1 MSIFLI
7 ILKRYGLLH
16 NKSKRKYVLQAIAGI
31 YDCGVYKN
39 LLVAYNRQSIHIEA
53 VRSNREDFKFS
64 MCLSMLKYVWSG
76 SIMLFG
82 NVKKRIVASALT
94 LALAF
99 SAIVLPAQSVFAT
112 DAVND
117 ADFTLTYRPRDSWGS
132 LLADIWMR
140 WATNSNSMVDSVIS
154 ENEMYHFNPS
164 AGNGLYGQGNG
175 ESGHGEFVGGE
186 DDNSKQLTNYLKGLY
201 NYQYVDTYVMTGD
214 QSIKYH
220 DESDGIKQGNIRSGM
235 AGSMAGTAS
244 MSANIAKASSGII
257 KTLSS
262 AVININ
268 VPSIVGIAAN
278 GSLSNEKPKTPD
290 QKNFSDTMNEQV
302 QKVDKDNPAKAWL
315 DSIVEYG
322 LNSFGLT
329 GQNVSLVRNATLTF
343 IIAALTMSLVFALR
357 NSKKS
362 KDFSKPRTWVIRL
375 ITILLTPILAVTLT
389 AAMTE
394 IVNKAQNTLE
404 NSFKASSSNLI
415 VDTWSW
421 ASQSNFK
428 LPQGVTLG
436 TGRDDWKQFDPNKST
451 IIKVLSQMYGT
462 STDPAEQ
469 LNAITSNSSGL
480 YNALSYSTFLA
491 NHQESDDSI
500 QASVNTSLLNK
511 GAQVSRSADEGTTYA
526 SWRPVF
532 FFKNP
537 NANAKQGTSTQQ
549 KETTINS
556 YGFIT
561 TTDNSNNT
569 ANPSD
574 TDNDNAQNYESD
586 KDKKELKVSK
596 NSSVFIDNTRQMDVM
611 EDWKM
616 WATQV
621 AWNNPKSYLIGAYA
635 GASQNET
642 FNKPTQYNGILS
654 NANQET
660 FDPKTGEPNQGNS
673 AIVGTGNEKKSNYRV
688 NQSNANALMIALY
701 NKYAGLT
708 PGQTFSNQS
717 TAFILSGSYANGQ
730 FDLDLASVGRSDAGT
745 YVSMAS
751 QGVNGGVTG
760 VARYS
765 IPNSGKADLEAKISH
780 LASTYMTMAIISIM
794 VIFYLFTA
802 PLFPAIWK
810 SIVGFFKALLTGDLF
825 GLADYAF
832 YYLAAGL
839 SFVFAMF
846 AISFGLYISDV
857 VYGLT
862 SITFLTT
869 EGVASAIG
877 VGQDA
882 VFGIGGAI
890 DGGIALIVNILITIA
905 LSMGAIY
912 PFIKTPYG
920 RKVSIVG
927 AVVLIPYLMCESALN
942 SIYKY
947 QSKLYPNAKG
957 RKAIDFNSQRDSL
970 FKGAQKAGGVAKGVA
985 AVGVGAAIGAGAA
998 AVVSAKH
1005 KTNQNAKNKLDNIL
1019 AGGATQHDDNG
1030 VNGVTTDGK
1039 ASDTDNTNIL
1049 GGVGG
1054 NGRAASSRKPSKTA
1068 LSKVE
1073 TDGKADTTDWAQK
1086 ALDTLDSTGIKKG
1099 KNRYQKLKGQILNA
1113 DLDAQKK
1120 FASITDKESARNAAI
1135 MLAGGADVNK
1145 LISSVSADG
1154 KAIFTKSAAKQAG
1167 ASITERPN
1175 GQTVATLPNG
1185 KKIMVDPKT
1194 EVKATV
1200 DTDKVA
1206 SKVATSIKSN
1216 PAKIDRKSIKQLSN
1230 LSNTEKVRMLQ
1241 QQAKMLDKI
1250 KRTSEKAGETQE
1262 RIAEKQTKAINEL
1275 AKAAKRLNDK
1285 RARQE
1290 KVKRVRKAYSQK
1302 AKNAVM
1308 KFDPRAVKDLA
1319 SELLQEVK
1327 KIR

>member
-1 MSIFLI
+1 
-7 ILKRYGLLH
+7 
-16 NKSKRKYVLQAIAGI
+16 
-31 YDCGVYKN
+31 
-39 LLVAYNRQSIHIEA
+39 
-53 VRSNREDFKFS
+53 
-64 MCLSMLKYVWSG
+64 
-76 SIMLFG
+76 MLFG
-82 NVKKRIVASALT
+82 NIKKRIITSVLT
-94 LALAF
+94 LVLAF

-214 QSIKYH
+214 QSTKYH

-235 AGSMAGTAS
+235 AGSMAGMAS

-262 AVININ
+262 AVVNIN

-343 IIAALTMSLVFALR
+343 IIAALTMSLVFALH

-451 IIKVLSQMYGT
+451 IVKVLSQMYGT

-549 KETTINS
+549 TQTKTNS
-556 YGFIT
+556 DGS
-561 TTDNSNNT
+561 TTDDSNNT
-569 ANPSD
+569 VKPSD
-574 TDNDNAQNYESD
+574 AYDSYKLDTKSND
-586 KDKKELKVSK
+586 DKKELKVSK

-673 AIVGTGNEKKSNYRV
+673 AIVGSGNEKKSNYRV

-765 IPNSGKADLEAKISH
+765 IPNAGKADLEAKISH
-780 LASTYMTMAIISIM
+780 LASTYMIMAIISIT

-810 SIVGFFKALLTGDLF
+810 SIVGFFRALLTGDLF

-882 VFGIGGAI
+882 AFGIGGAI

-957 RKAIDFNSQRDSL
+957 RKAIDFNSQRDALS
-970 FKGAQKAGGVAKGVA
+970 KGAGKAGGVVKGVA
-985 AVGVGAAIGAGAA
+985 AFGVGAAVGAGAA

-1005 KTNQNAKNKLDNIL
+1005 RVNQNVKNKLDNIL
-1019 AGGATQHDDNG
+1019 AGNATQHDDNG

-1039 ASDTDNTNIL
+1039 ASDTDSTNVL
-1049 GGVGG
+1049 GGIDG
-1054 NGRAASSRKPSKTA
+1054 NGGAASSRKPSKTD

-1086 ALDTLDSTGIKKG
+1086 ALETLDSTGIKKG
-1099 KNRYQKLKGQILNA
+1099 KNRYQKLKGQLLNA

-1135 MLAGGADVNK
+1135 MLASGADVNK

-1175 GQTVATLPNG
+1175 GQTVGALPNG
-1185 KKIMVDPKT
+1185 KKIMIDPKT

-1206 SKVATSIKSN
+1206 SKVTTSIKSN
-1216 PAKIDRKSIKQLSN
+1216 PVKVDRESVKQLSN
-1230 LSNTEKVRMLQ
+1230 LSNTEKVRMLK
-1241 QQAKMLDKI
+1241 QQAKTLDKI
-1250 KRTSEKAGETQE
+1250 RRNSEKAGETQE

-1275 AKAAKRLNDK
+1275 TKAAKRLNDK
-1285 RARQE
+1285 RATQAE
-1290 KVKRVRKAYSQK
+1290 VKRVRKAYSQK

-1308 KFDPRAVKDLA
+1308 RSNPRAVKDLA

>member
-1 MSIFLI
+1 
-7 ILKRYGLLH
+7 
-16 NKSKRKYVLQAIAGI
+16 
-31 YDCGVYKN
+31 
-39 LLVAYNRQSIHIEA
+39 
-53 VRSNREDFKFS
+53 
-64 MCLSMLKYVWSG
+64 
-76 SIMLFG
+76 MLFG
-82 NVKKRIVASALT
+82 NVKKRIVASVLT
-94 LALAF
+94 LVLAF

-214 QSIKYH
+214 QSTKYH

-235 AGSMAGTAS
+235 AGSMAGMAS

-262 AVININ
+262 AVVNIN

-278 GSLSNEKPKTPD
+278 GSLSNEKSKTPD
-290 QKNFSDTMNEQV
+290 QKNLSDTMNEQV
-302 QKVDKDNPAKAWL
+302 QKIDKDNPAKAWL

-343 IIAALTMSLVFALR
+343 IIAALTLSLVFALR

-375 ITILLTPILAVTLT
+375 ITIMLTPILAVTLT
-389 AAMTE
+389 AAMTDM
-394 IVNKAQNTLE
+394 VNRAQTTLE

-451 IIKVLSQMYGT
+451 IVKVLSQMYGT

-480 YNALSYSTFLA
+480 YNALSYATFLA

-511 GAQVSRSADEGTTYA
+511 DAQVSRSADEGTTYS

-537 NANAKQGTSTQQ
+537 NANAKQGTPAPSL
-549 KETTINS
+549 
-556 YGFIT
+556 T
-561 TTDNSNNT
+561 TTQTDGQ
-569 ANPSD
+569 PSD
-574 TDNDNAQNYESD
+574 NNNATDPSDIDNPVVDIERD

-730 FDLDLASVGRSDAGT
+730 FDLDLASIGRSDAGT

-765 IPNSGKADLEAKISH
+765 IPNAGKEDLEAKISH
-780 LASTYMTMAIISIM
+780 LASTYIIMAIISIT

-882 VFGIGGAI
+882 AFGIGGAI

-957 RKAIDFNSQRDSL
+957 RKAIDFNSQRDALS
-970 FKGAQKAGGVAKGVA
+970 KGAGKAGGVVKGVA
-985 AVGVGAAIGAGAA
+985 AFGVGAAVGAGAA

-1005 KTNQNAKNKLDNIL
+1005 RVNQNAKNKLDNIL
-1019 AGGATQHDDNG
+1019 AGNATQHDDNG

-1039 ASDTDNTNIL
+1039 ASDTDSTNVL
-1049 GGVGG
+1049 GGIDG
-1054 NGRAASSRKPSKTA
+1054 NGGVASSRKPSKTD

-1073 TDGKADTTDWAQK
+1073 TDGKADATDWAQK
-1086 ALDTLDSTGIKKG
+1086 ALETLDSTGIKKG
-1099 KNRYQKLKGQILNA
+1099 KNRYKKLKGQILNA

-1135 MLAGGADVNK
+1135 MLASGADVNK

-1175 GQTVATLPNG
+1175 GQTVGALPNG
-1185 KKIMVDPKT
+1185 KKIMIDPKT

-1206 SKVATSIKSN
+1206 SKIATSVKYIPVKVDK
-1216 PAKIDRKSIKQLSN
+1216 ASIQQLSN
-1230 LSNTEKVRMLQ
+1230 LSNTKKVNIAKKQIDMLEKIR
-1241 QQAKMLDKI
+1241 
-1250 KRTSEKAGETQE
+1250 RTSEKAGETQG

-1275 AKAAKRLNDK
+1275 TKAAKRLNDK
-1285 RARQE
+1285 RAIQAE
-1290 KVKRVRKAYSQK
+1290 VKRVRKAYSQK

-1308 KFDPRAVKDLA
+1308 RSDPKAVKDLA
-1319 SELLQEVK
+1319 SELLREVK
-1327 KIR
+1327 KIK

>member
-1 MSIFLI
+1 
-7 ILKRYGLLH
+7 
-16 NKSKRKYVLQAIAGI
+16 
-31 YDCGVYKN
+31 
-39 LLVAYNRQSIHIEA
+39 
-53 VRSNREDFKFS
+53 
-64 MCLSMLKYVWSG
+64 
-76 SIMLFG
+76 MLFG
-82 NVKKRIVASALT
+82 NVKKRIVASVLT
-94 LALAF
+94 LVLAF

-214 QSIKYH
+214 QSTKYH

-235 AGSMAGTAS
+235 AGSMAGMAS

-262 AVININ
+262 AVVNIN

-278 GSLSNEKPKTPD
+278 GSLSNEKSKTPD
-290 QKNFSDTMNEQV
+290 QKNLSDTMNEQV
-302 QKVDKDNPAKAWL
+302 QKIDKDNPAKAWL

-343 IIAALTMSLVFALR
+343 IIAALTLSLVFALR

-375 ITILLTPILAVTLT
+375 ITIMLTPILAVTLT
-389 AAMTE
+389 AAMTDM
-394 IVNKAQNTLE
+394 VNRAQTTLE

-451 IIKVLSQMYGT
+451 IVKVLSQMYGT

-480 YNALSYSTFLA
+480 YNALSYATFLA

-511 GAQVSRSADEGTTYA
+511 DAQVSRSADEGTTYS

-537 NANAKQGTSTQQ
+537 NANAKQGTPAPSL
-549 KETTINS
+549 
-556 YGFIT
+556 T
-561 TTDNSNNT
+561 TTQTDGQ
-569 ANPSD
+569 PSD
-574 TDNDNAQNYESD
+574 NNNATDPSDIDNPVVDIERD

-730 FDLDLASVGRSDAGT
+730 FDLDLASIGRSDAGT

-765 IPNSGKADLEAKISH
+765 IPNAGKEDLEAKISH
-780 LASTYMTMAIISIM
+780 LASTYMIMAIISIT

-882 VFGIGGAI
+882 AFGIGGAI

-957 RKAIDFNSQRDSL
+957 RKAIDFNSQRDALS
-970 FKGAQKAGGVAKGVA
+970 KGAGKAGGVVKGVA
-985 AVGVGAAIGAGAA
+985 AFGVGAAVGTGAA

-1005 KTNQNAKNKLDNIL
+1005 RVNQNVKNKLDNIL
-1019 AGGATQHDDNG
+1019 AGNATQHDDNG

-1039 ASDTDNTNIL
+1039 ASDTDSTNVL
-1049 GGVGG
+1049 GGIDG
-1054 NGRAASSRKPSKTA
+1054 NGGVASSRKPSKTD

-1073 TDGKADTTDWAQK
+1073 TDGKADATDWAQK
-1086 ALDTLDSTGIKKG
+1086 ALETLDSTGIKKG

-1113 DLDAQKK
+1113 DLGAQKK

-1135 MLAGGADVNK
+1135 MLASGADVNK

-1175 GQTVATLPNG
+1175 GQTVGALPNG
-1185 KKIMVDPKT
+1185 KKIMIDPKT

-1206 SKVATSIKSN
+1206 SKIATSVKSS
-1216 PAKIDRKSIKQLSN
+1216 PVKVDKASIQQLSN
-1230 LSNTEKVRMLQ
+1230 LSNTKKVNIAKKQIDMLEKIR
-1241 QQAKMLDKI
+1241 
-1250 KRTSEKAGETQE
+1250 RTSEKAGETQG

-1275 AKAAKRLNDK
+1275 TKAAKRLNDK
-1285 RARQE
+1285 RARQAE
-1290 KVKRVRKAYSQK
+1290 VKRVRKAYSQK

-1308 KFDPRAVKDLA
+1308 RSDPKAIKDLA
-1319 SELLQEVK
+1319 SELLREVK
-1327 KIR
+1327 KIK

>member
-1 MSIFLI
+1 
-7 ILKRYGLLH
+7 
-16 NKSKRKYVLQAIAGI
+16 
-31 YDCGVYKN
+31 
-39 LLVAYNRQSIHIEA
+39 
-53 VRSNREDFKFS
+53 
-64 MCLSMLKYVWSG
+64 
-76 SIMLFG
+76 MLFG
-82 NVKKRIVASALT
+82 NIKKRIVASALT
-94 LALAF
+94 LVLAF

-214 QSIKYH
+214 QSTKYH

-235 AGSMAGTAS
+235 AGSMAGMAS

-262 AVININ
+262 AVVNIN

-278 GSLSNEKPKTPD
+278 GSLSNEKPTTPD
-290 QKNFSDTMNEQV
+290 QKNFSDTVNEQV

-451 IIKVLSQMYGT
+451 IVKVLSQMYGT

-537 NANAKQGTSTQQ
+537 NANAKQGTPAPSQATTQ
-549 KETTINS
+549 
-556 YGFIT
+556 
-561 TTDNSNNT
+561 TDGQPSDNNNAT
-569 ANPSD
+569 NPSD
-574 TDNDNAQNYESD
+574 INNPAVDVEGN

-673 AIVGTGNEKKSNYRV
+673 AIVGKGNEKKSNYRV

-765 IPNSGKADLEAKISH
+765 IPNAGKADLEAKISH
-780 LASTYMTMAIISIM
+780 LASTYMIMAIISIM

-882 VFGIGGAI
+882 AFGIGGAI

-957 RKAIDFNSQRDSL
+957 RKAIDFNSQRDALS
-970 FKGAQKAGGVAKGVA
+970 KGAGKAGGVVKGVA
-985 AVGVGAAIGAGAA
+985 AFGVGAAVGAGAA

-1005 KTNQNAKNKLDNIL
+1005 RVNQNAKNKLDNIL
-1019 AGGATQHDDNG
+1019 AGNATQHDDNG

-1039 ASDTDNTNIL
+1039 ASDTDSTNVL
-1049 GGVGG
+1049 GGIDG
-1054 NGRAASSRKPSKTA
+1054 NGGVASSRKPSKTD

-1086 ALDTLDSTGIKKG
+1086 ALETLDSTGIKKG
-1099 KNRYQKLKGQILNA
+1099 KNRYQKLKGQLLNA

-1120 FASITDKESARNAAI
+1120 FASITDRGSARNAAI
-1135 MLAGGADVNK
+1135 MIANGADVNK

-1154 KAIFTKSAAKQAG
+1154 KAIFTKNAAKQAH
-1167 ASITERPN
+1167 ATITERPN

-1216 PAKIDRKSIKQLSN
+1216 PVKVDRESVKQLSN
-1230 LSNTEKVRMLQ
+1230 LSNTEKARMLQ
-1241 QQAKMLDKI
+1241 QQAEVLDKI

-1275 AKAAKRLNDK
+1275 TKAAKRLNDK
-1285 RARQE
+1285 RATQAE
-1290 KVKRVRKAYSQK
+1290 VKRVRKAYSQK

-1308 KFDPRAVKDLA
+1308 RSDPRAVKDLA

>member
-1 MSIFLI
+1 
-7 ILKRYGLLH
+7 
-16 NKSKRKYVLQAIAGI
+16 
-31 YDCGVYKN
+31 
-39 LLVAYNRQSIHIEA
+39 
-53 VRSNREDFKFS
+53 
-64 MCLSMLKYVWSG
+64 
-76 SIMLFG
+76 MLFS
-82 NVKKRIVASALT
+82 NVKKRIVASVLT
-94 LALAF
+94 LVLAF

-214 QSIKYH
+214 QSTKYH

-235 AGSMAGTAS
+235 AGSMAGMAS

-262 AVININ
+262 AVVNIN

-451 IIKVLSQMYGT
+451 IVKVLSQMYGT

-537 NANAKQGTSTQQ
+537 NANAKQGTSAPQTQ
-549 KETTINS
+549 TTTNS
-556 YGFIT
+556 DGSTT

-569 ANPSD
+569 TNPSD
-574 TDNDNAQNYESD
+574 TGNNNLQNDESD

-616 WATQV
+616 WGTQV

-765 IPNSGKADLEAKISH
+765 IPNAGKEDLEAKISH
-780 LASTYMTMAIISIM
+780 LASTYMIMAIISIM

-882 VFGIGGAI
+882 AFGIGGAI

-957 RKAIDFNSQRDSL
+957 RKAIDFNAQRDALS
-970 FKGAQKAGGVAKGVA
+970 KGAQKAGGVAKGVA

-1005 KTNQNAKNKLDNIL
+1005 KVNQNAKNRLDNIL

-1039 ASDTDNTNIL
+1039 ASDTDSTNVL
-1049 GGVGG
+1049 GGIDG
-1054 NGRAASSRKPSKTA
+1054 NGGVASSRKPSKTD

-1135 MLAGGADVNK
+1135 MIANGADVNK

-1154 KAIFTKSAAKQAG
+1154 KAIFTKNAAKQAH
-1167 ASITERPN
+1167 ATITERQN
-1175 GQTVATLPNG
+1175 GQTVGTLPNG
-1185 KKIMVDPKT
+1185 KKIMIDPKT

-1206 SKVATSIKSN
+1206 SKIATSVKSS
-1216 PAKIDRKSIKQLSN
+1216 PVKVDKASIQQLSN
-1230 LSNTEKVRMLQ
+1230 LSNTKKVNIAKKQIDMLEKIR
-1241 QQAKMLDKI
+1241 
-1250 KRTSEKAGETQE
+1250 RNSEKAGETQE

-1275 AKAAKRLNDK
+1275 TKAAKRLNDK
-1285 RARQE
+1285 RATQAE
-1290 KVKRVRKAYSQK
+1290 VKRVRKAYSQK

-1308 KFDPRAVKDLA
+1308 RSDPRAVKDLA

>member
-1 MSIFLI
+1 
-7 ILKRYGLLH
+7 
-16 NKSKRKYVLQAIAGI
+16 
-31 YDCGVYKN
+31 
-39 LLVAYNRQSIHIEA
+39 
-53 VRSNREDFKFS
+53 
-64 MCLSMLKYVWSG
+64 
-76 SIMLFG
+76 MLFG
-82 NVKKRIVASALT
+82 NIKKRIVASALT
-94 LALAF
+94 LVLAF

-140 WATNSNSMVDSVIS
+140 WAANSNSMVDSVIS

-201 NYQYVDTYVMTGD
+201 NYQYVDTYVMNGD
-214 QSIKYH
+214 QSTKYH

-235 AGSMAGTAS
+235 AGSMAGMAS

-262 AVININ
+262 AVVNIN

-451 IIKVLSQMYGT
+451 IVKVLSQMYGT

-480 YNALSYSTFLA
+480 YNALSYATFLA

-537 NANAKQGTSTQQ
+537 NANAKQGTSAPPQ
-549 KETTINS
+549 
-556 YGFIT
+556 T
-561 TTDNSNNT
+561 TTQTDGQPSDNNNT
-569 ANPSD
+569 TDPSD
-574 TDNDNAQNYESD
+574 NNNSQDIEGD
-586 KDKKELKVSK
+586 KDKKELKISK

-616 WATQV
+616 WGTQV

-765 IPNSGKADLEAKISH
+765 IPNAGKADLEAKISH
-780 LASTYMTMAIISIM
+780 LASTYMIMAIISIM

-869 EGVASAIG
+869 EGVSSAIG
-877 VGQDA
+877 LGQDA
-882 VFGIGGAI
+882 AFGVGGAI
-890 DGGIALIVNILITIA
+890 DGGIALIANILITVA

-957 RKAIDFNSQRDSL
+957 RKAIDFNAQRDALSR
-970 FKGAQKAGGVAKGVA
+970 GAQKAGGVAKGVA
-985 AVGVGAAIGAGAA
+985 AVGVGAAVGAGAA

-1005 KTNQNAKNKLDNIL
+1005 RANQNTKDRLDNIL
-1019 AGGATQHDDNG
+1019 AGGATQHNENG
-1030 VNGVTTDGK
+1030 VESVATDGK
-1039 ASDTDNTNIL
+1039 ASDTDKTNAL
-1049 GGVGG
+1049 GGIDG
-1054 NGRAASSRKPSKTA
+1054 NGGAASSRKPSKTD

-1086 ALDTLDSTGIKKG
+1086 ALETLDSTGIKKG
-1099 KNRYQKLKGQILNA
+1099 KNRYQKLKGQLLNA

-1120 FASITDKESARNAAI
+1120 FASITDRESARNAAI
-1135 MLAGGADVNK
+1135 MIANGADVNK

-1154 KAIFTKSAAKQAG
+1154 KAIFTKNAAKQAH
-1167 ASITERPN
+1167 ATITERPN

-1216 PAKIDRKSIKQLSN
+1216 PVKVDRESVKQLSN
-1230 LSNTEKVRMLQ
+1230 LSNTEKARMLQ
-1241 QQAKMLDKI
+1241 QQAEVLDKI

-1275 AKAAKRLNDK
+1275 TKAAKRLNDK
-1285 RARQE
+1285 RATQAE
-1290 KVKRVRKAYSQK
+1290 VKRVRKAYSQK

-1308 KFDPRAVKDLA
+1308 RSDPRAVKDLA

>member
-1 MSIFLI
+1 M
-7 ILKRYGLLH
+7 
-16 NKSKRKYVLQAIAGI
+16 
-31 YDCGVYKN
+31 
-39 LLVAYNRQSIHIEA
+39 
-53 VRSNREDFKFS
+53 
-64 MCLSMLKYVWSG
+64 
-76 SIMLFG
+76 FG
-82 NVKKRIVASALT
+82 NVKKRIVASVLT
-94 LALAF
+94 LVLAF

-214 QSIKYH
+214 QSTKYH

-235 AGSMAGTAS
+235 AGSMAGMAS

-262 AVININ
+262 AVVNIN

-451 IIKVLSQMYGT
+451 IVKVLSQMYGT

-537 NANAKQGTSTQQ
+537 NANAKQGTSAPSQATTQ
-549 KETTINS
+549 
-556 YGFIT
+556 
-561 TTDNSNNT
+561 TDGQPSDNNNAT
-569 ANPSD
+569 NPSD
-574 TDNDNAQNYESD
+574 INNPAVDVEGN
-586 KDKKELKVSK
+586 KDKKELKISK

-780 LASTYMTMAIISIM
+780 LASTYMIMAIISIM

-810 SIVGFFKALLTGDLF
+810 SIVGFFKALLTGNLF

-882 VFGIGGAI
+882 AFGIGGAI

-957 RKAIDFNSQRDSL
+957 RKAIDFNAQRDALS
-970 FKGAQKAGGVAKGVA
+970 KGAQKAGGVAKGVA

-1005 KTNQNAKNKLDNIL
+1005 KANQNAKNRLDNIL

-1039 ASDTDNTNIL
+1039 ASDTDSTNVL
-1049 GGVGG
+1049 GGIDG
-1054 NGRAASSRKPSKTA
+1054 NGGAASSRKPSKTD

-1099 KNRYQKLKGQILNA
+1099 KNRYQKLKGQLLNA

-1135 MLAGGADVNK
+1135 MLASGADVNK

-1154 KAIFTKSAAKQAG
+1154 KAIFTKNAAKQAH
-1167 ASITERPN
+1167 ATITERPN
-1175 GQTVATLPNG
+1175 GQTVGTLPNG
-1185 KKIMVDPKT
+1185 KKIMIDPKT
-1194 EVKATV
+1194 EVKVTV

-1206 SKVATSIKSN
+1206 SKIATSVKSS
-1216 PAKIDRKSIKQLSN
+1216 PVKVDKASIQQLSN
-1230 LSNTEKVRMLQ
+1230 LSNTEKARMLQ
-1241 QQAKMLDKI
+1241 QQAETLDKI
-1250 KRTSEKAGETQE
+1250 RRNSEKAGETQE

-1275 AKAAKRLNDK
+1275 TKAAKRLNDK
-1285 RARQE
+1285 RVTQAE
-1290 KVKRVRKAYSQK
+1290 VKRVRKAYSQK

-1308 KFDPRAVKDLA
+1308 RSDPRAVKDLA

>member
-1 MSIFLI
+1 
-7 ILKRYGLLH
+7 
-16 NKSKRKYVLQAIAGI
+16 
-31 YDCGVYKN
+31 
-39 LLVAYNRQSIHIEA
+39 
-53 VRSNREDFKFS
+53 
-64 MCLSMLKYVWSG
+64 
-76 SIMLFG
+76 MLFG
-82 NVKKRIVASALT
+82 NVKKRIVASVLT
-94 LALAF
+94 LVLAF

-214 QSIKYH
+214 QSTKYH
-220 DESDGIKQGNIRSGM
+220 DESDGIKQGNIRNGM
-235 AGSMAGTAS
+235 AGSMAGMAS

-257 KTLSS
+257 KMLSS
-262 AVININ
+262 AVVNIN

-278 GSLSNEKPKTPD
+278 GSLSNEKSKTPD
-290 QKNFSDTMNEQV
+290 QKNLSDTMNEQV
-302 QKVDKDNPAKAWL
+302 QKIDKDNPAKAWL

-343 IIAALTMSLVFALR
+343 IIAALTLSLVFALR

-375 ITILLTPILAVTLT
+375 ITIMLTPILAVTLT

-451 IIKVLSQMYGT
+451 IVKVLSQMYGT

-537 NANAKQGTSTQQ
+537 NANAKQGTSAPQTQ
-549 KETTINS
+549 
-556 YGFIT
+556 T
-561 TTDNSNNT
+561 TTNSDGSTTDDSNNT
-569 ANPSD
+569 VKPSD
-574 TDNDNAQNYESD
+574 VYDSD
-586 KDKKELKVSK
+586 KLDAESNNDKKELKVSK

-730 FDLDLASVGRSDAGT
+730 FDLDLASIGRSDAGT

-765 IPNSGKADLEAKISH
+765 IPNAGKEDLEAKISH
-780 LASTYMTMAIISIM
+780 LASTYMIMAIISIT

-882 VFGIGGAI
+882 AFGIGGAI

-957 RKAIDFNSQRDSL
+957 RKAIDFNSQRDALS
-970 FKGAQKAGGVAKGVA
+970 KGAGKAGGVVKGVA
-985 AVGVGAAIGAGAA
+985 AFGVGAAVGAGAA

-1005 KTNQNAKNKLDNIL
+1005 RVNQNAKNKLDNIL
-1019 AGGATQHDDNG
+1019 AGNATQHDDNG

-1039 ASDTDNTNIL
+1039 ASNTDSTNVL
-1049 GGVGG
+1049 GGIDG
-1054 NGRAASSRKPSKTA
+1054 NGGVASSRKPSKTD

-1073 TDGKADTTDWAQK
+1073 TDGKADATDWAQK
-1086 ALDTLDSTGIKKG
+1086 ALETLDSTGIKKG

-1135 MLAGGADVNK
+1135 MLASGADVNK

-1175 GQTVATLPNG
+1175 GQTVGALPNG
-1185 KKIMVDPKT
+1185 KKIMIDPKT

-1206 SKVATSIKSN
+1206 SKIATSVKSS
-1216 PAKIDRKSIKQLSN
+1216 PVKVDKASIQQLSN
-1230 LSNTEKVRMLQ
+1230 LSNTKKVNIAKKQIDMLEKIR
-1241 QQAKMLDKI
+1241 
-1250 KRTSEKAGETQE
+1250 RTSEKAGETQE

-1275 AKAAKRLNDK
+1275 TKAAKRLNDK
-1285 RARQE
+1285 RATQAE
-1290 KVKRVRKAYSQK
+1290 VKRVRKAYSQK

-1308 KFDPRAVKDLA
+1308 RSDPRAVKDLA

>member
-1 MSIFLI
+1 
-7 ILKRYGLLH
+7 
-16 NKSKRKYVLQAIAGI
+16 
-31 YDCGVYKN
+31 
-39 LLVAYNRQSIHIEA
+39 
-53 VRSNREDFKFS
+53 
-64 MCLSMLKYVWSG
+64 
-76 SIMLFG
+76 MLFG
-82 NVKKRIVASALT
+82 NIKKRIVASALT
-94 LALAF
+94 LVLAF

-214 QSIKYH
+214 QSTKYH

-235 AGSMAGTAS
+235 AGSMAGMAS

-262 AVININ
+262 AVVNIN

-451 IIKVLSQMYGT
+451 IVKVLSQMYGT

-491 NHQESDDSI
+491 NHQESDDSV

-537 NANAKQGTSTQQ
+537 NANAKQGTSAPQTQ
-549 KETTINS
+549 
-556 YGFIT
+556 T
-561 TTDNSNNT
+561 TTNSDGSTTDDSNNT
-569 ANPSD
+569 VKPSD
-574 TDNDNAQNYESD
+574 AYDSD
-586 KDKKELKVSK
+586 KLDAESNNDKKELKVSK

-730 FDLDLASVGRSDAGT
+730 FDLDLANVGRSDAGT

-780 LASTYMTMAIISIM
+780 LASTYMIMAIISIM

-862 SITFLTT
+862 SITVLTT
-869 EGVASAIG
+869 EGVSSAIG
-877 VGQDA
+877 LGQDA
-882 VFGIGGAI
+882 AFGVGGAI
-890 DGGIALIVNILITIA
+890 DGGIALIANILITIA

-957 RKAIDFNSQRDSL
+957 RKAIDFNAQRDALS
-970 FKGAQKAGGVAKGVA
+970 KGAQKAGGVAKGVA

-1005 KTNQNAKNKLDNIL
+1005 KANQNAKNRLDNIL

-1039 ASDTDNTNIL
+1039 ASDTDSTNVL
-1049 GGVGG
+1049 GGIDG
-1054 NGRAASSRKPSKTA
+1054 NGGAASSRKPSKTD

-1086 ALDTLDSTGIKKG
+1086 ALETLDSTGIKKG
-1099 KNRYQKLKGQILNA
+1099 KNRYQKLKGQLLNA

-1120 FASITDKESARNAAI
+1120 FASITDRESARNAAI
-1135 MLAGGADVNK
+1135 MIANGADVNK

-1154 KAIFTKSAAKQAG
+1154 KAIFTKNAAKQAH
-1167 ASITERPN
+1167 ATITERPN

-1216 PAKIDRKSIKQLSN
+1216 PVKVDRESVKQLSN
-1230 LSNTEKVRMLQ
+1230 LSNTEKARMLQ
-1241 QQAKMLDKI
+1241 QQAKVLDKI

-1285 RARQE
+1285 RATQAE
-1290 KVKRVRKAYSQK
+1290 VKRVRKAYSQK

-1308 KFDPRAVKDLA
+1308 RSDPRAVKDLA

>member
-1 MSIFLI
+1 
-7 ILKRYGLLH
+7 
-16 NKSKRKYVLQAIAGI
+16 
-31 YDCGVYKN
+31 
-39 LLVAYNRQSIHIEA
+39 
-53 VRSNREDFKFS
+53 
-64 MCLSMLKYVWSG
+64 
-76 SIMLFG
+76 MLFG
-82 NVKKRIVASALT
+82 NIKKRIVASVLT
-94 LALAF
+94 LVLAF

-214 QSIKYH
+214 QSTKYH

-235 AGSMAGTAS
+235 AGSMAGMAS

-262 AVININ
+262 AVVNLN
-268 VPSIVGIAAN
+268 VPSIVGFTTN
-278 GSLSNEKPKTPD
+278 GALSNTQSTTPD
-290 QKNFSDTMNEQV
+290 QKNFSDTV
-302 QKVDKDNPAKAWL
+302 QENVQNGDKTNPAKAWL
-315 DSIVEYG
+315 NSIVEYG

-329 GQNVSLVRNATLTF
+329 GQNVSFVRNVTVTF
-343 IIAALTMSLVFALR
+343 ILAALTGSLIFALY
-357 NSKKS
+357 NSRKS

-375 ITILLTPILAVTLT
+375 ITIMITPIFAVTLT
-389 AAMTE
+389 SAM
-394 IVNKAQNTLE
+394 IDVVNYAQETLE

-421 ASQSNFK
+421 ASQSNFR

-436 TGRDDWKQFDPNKST
+436 TGRDDWQKFDPNKST
-451 IIKVLSQMYGT
+451 IVKVLSQIYGT
-462 STDPAEQ
+462 TTDPAEQ

-480 YNALSYSTFLA
+480 YNALSYATFLA

-511 GAQVSRSADEGTTYA
+511 GAQVSRSADEGTTYS

-537 NANAKQGTSTQQ
+537 NANAKQGTPAPSL
-549 KETTINS
+549 
-556 YGFIT
+556 T
-561 TTDNSNNT
+561 TTQTDGQ
-569 ANPSD
+569 PSD
-574 TDNDNAQNYESD
+574 NNNATDPSDIDNPVVDIERD

-717 TAFILSGSYANGQ
+717 TAFILSGSYADGQ
-730 FDLDLASVGRSDAGT
+730 FDLDLASIGRSDAGT

-765 IPNSGKADLEAKISH
+765 IPNAGKEDLEAKISH
-780 LASTYMTMAIISIM
+780 LASTYMIMAIISIT

-882 VFGIGGAI
+882 AFGIGGAI

-957 RKAIDFNSQRDSL
+957 RKAIDFNSQRDALS
-970 FKGAQKAGGVAKGVA
+970 KGAGKAGGVVKGVA
-985 AVGVGAAIGAGAA
+985 AFGVGAAVGAGAA

-1005 KTNQNAKNKLDNIL
+1005 RVNQNAKNKLDNIL
-1019 AGGATQHDDNG
+1019 AGNATQHDDNG
-1030 VNGVTTDGK
+1030 INGVTTDGK
-1039 ASDTDNTNIL
+1039 ASDTDNTNVL
-1049 GGVGG
+1049 GGIDNNSGV
-1054 NGRAASSRKPSKTA
+1054 AASRKPSKTD

-1086 ALDTLDSTGIKKG
+1086 ALETLDSTGIKKG
-1099 KNRYQKLKGQILNA
+1099 KNRYQKLKGQLLNA

-1120 FASITDKESARNAAI
+1120 FASITDRESARNAAI
-1135 MLAGGADVNK
+1135 MIANGADVNK

-1154 KAIFTKSAAKQAG
+1154 KAIFTKNAAKQAH
-1167 ASITERPN
+1167 ATITERPN

-1206 SKVATSIKSN
+1206 SKVATSVKSS
-1216 PAKIDRKSIKQLSN
+1216 PVKVDKASIQQLSN
-1230 LSNTEKVRMLQ
+1230 LSNTKKVDIAKKQIDMLEKIR
-1241 QQAKMLDKI
+1241 
-1250 KRTSEKAGETQE
+1250 RTSEKAGETQE
-1262 RIAEKQTKAINEL
+1262 HIAEKQTKAINEL

-1290 KVKRVRKAYSQK
+1290 EVKRVRKAYRQK

-1308 KFDPRAVKDLA
+1308 RSDPRAVKDLA

>member
-1 MSIFLI
+1 MIDVVN
-7 ILKRYGLLH
+7 Y
-16 NKSKRKYVLQAIAGI
+16 
-31 YDCGVYKN
+31 
-39 LLVAYNRQSIHIEA
+39 
-53 VRSNREDFKFS
+53 
-64 MCLSMLKYVWSG
+64 
-76 SIMLFG
+76 
-82 NVKKRIVASALT
+82 
-94 LALAF
+94 
-99 SAIVLPAQSVFAT
+99 AQ
-112 DAVND
+112 
-117 ADFTLTYRPRDSWGS
+117 
-132 LLADIWMR
+132 
-140 WATNSNSMVDSVIS
+140 
-154 ENEMYHFNPS
+154 E
-164 AGNGLYGQGNG
+164 
-175 ESGHGEFVGGE
+175 
-186 DDNSKQLTNYLKGLY
+186 
-201 NYQYVDTYVMTGD
+201 
-214 QSIKYH
+214 
-220 DESDGIKQGNIRSGM
+220 
-235 AGSMAGTAS
+235 
-244 MSANIAKASSGII
+244 
-257 KTLSS
+257 
-262 AVININ
+262 
-268 VPSIVGIAAN
+268 
-278 GSLSNEKPKTPD
+278 
-290 QKNFSDTMNEQV
+290 
-302 QKVDKDNPAKAWL
+302 
-315 DSIVEYG
+315 
-322 LNSFGLT
+322 
-329 GQNVSLVRNATLTF
+329 
-343 IIAALTMSLVFALR
+343 
-357 NSKKS
+357 
-362 KDFSKPRTWVIRL
+362 
-375 ITILLTPILAVTLT
+375 
-389 AAMTE
+389 
-394 IVNKAQNTLE
+394 TLE

-421 ASQSNFK
+421 ASQSNFR

-436 TGRDDWKQFDPNKST
+436 TGRDDWQKFDPNKST
-451 IIKVLSQMYGT
+451 IVKVLSQTYGT
-462 STDPAEQ
+462 TTDPAEQ

-480 YNALSYSTFLA
+480 YNALSYATFLA

-511 GAQVSRSADEGTTYA
+511 GAQVSRSADEGTTYS

-537 NANAKQGTSTQQ
+537 NANAKQGTSAPQTQ
-549 KETTINS
+549 TTTNS
-556 YGFIT
+556 DGST

-569 ANPSD
+569 TDPSD
-574 TDNDNAQNYESD
+574 TGNNNAQNDESD

-616 WATQV
+616 WGTQV

-673 AIVGTGNEKKSNYRV
+673 AIVGSGNEKKSNYRV

-730 FDLDLASVGRSDAGT
+730 FDLDLASIGRSDAGT

-765 IPNSGKADLEAKISH
+765 IPNAGKADLEAKISH
-780 LASTYMTMAIISIM
+780 LASTYMIMAIISIM

-869 EGVASAIG
+869 EGVSSAIG
-877 VGQDA
+877 LGQDA
-882 VFGIGGAI
+882 AFGVGGAI
-890 DGGIALIVNILITIA
+890 DGGIALIANILITIA

-957 RKAIDFNSQRDSL
+957 RKAIDFNAQRDALS
-970 FKGAQKAGGVAKGVA
+970 KGAQKAGGVAKGVA

-1005 KTNQNAKNKLDNIL
+1005 KANENAKNRLDNIL

-1039 ASDTDNTNIL
+1039 ASDTDSKNVL
-1049 GGVGG
+1049 GGIDG
-1054 NGRAASSRKPSKTA
+1054 NGGAASSRKPSKTD

-1086 ALDTLDSTGIKKG
+1086 ALETLDSTGIKKG
-1099 KNRYQKLKGQILNA
+1099 KNRYQKLKGQLLNA

-1135 MLAGGADVNK
+1135 MLASGADVNK
-1145 LISSVSADG
+1145 LISSVSPDG
-1154 KAIFTKSAAKQAG
+1154 KAIFTKNAAKQAG

-1175 GQTVATLPNG
+1175 GQTVGALPNG
-1185 KKIMVDPKT
+1185 KKIMIDPKT

-1216 PAKIDRKSIKQLSN
+1216 PVKVDRESVKQLSN
-1230 LSNTEKVRMLQ
+1230 LSNTEKARMLQ
-1241 QQAKMLDKI
+1241 QQAEVLDKI

-1275 AKAAKRLNDK
+1275 TKAAKRLNDK
-1285 RARQE
+1285 RATQAE
-1290 KVKRVRKAYSQK
+1290 VKRVRKAYSQK

-1308 KFDPRAVKDLA
+1308 RSDPRAVKDLA

>member
-1 MSIFLI
+1 
-7 ILKRYGLLH
+7 
-16 NKSKRKYVLQAIAGI
+16 
-31 YDCGVYKN
+31 
-39 LLVAYNRQSIHIEA
+39 
-53 VRSNREDFKFS
+53 
-64 MCLSMLKYVWSG
+64 
-76 SIMLFG
+76 MLFG
-82 NVKKRIVASALT
+82 NVKKRIVASVLT
-94 LALAF
+94 LVLAF

-214 QSIKYH
+214 QSTKYH

-235 AGSMAGTAS
+235 AGSMAGMAS

-257 KTLSS
+257 KTLGS
-262 AVININ
+262 AVVNIN

-278 GSLSNEKPKTPD
+278 GSLSNEKSKTPD
-290 QKNFSDTMNEQV
+290 QKNLSDTMNEQV
-302 QKVDKDNPAKAWL
+302 QKIDKDNPAKAWL

-343 IIAALTMSLVFALR
+343 IIAALTLSLVFALR

-375 ITILLTPILAVTLT
+375 ITIMLTPILAVTLT
-389 AAMTE
+389 AAMTDM
-394 IVNKAQNTLE
+394 VNRAQTTLE

-451 IIKVLSQMYGT
+451 IVKVLSQMYGT

-480 YNALSYSTFLA
+480 YNALSYATFLA

-511 GAQVSRSADEGTTYA
+511 DAQVSRSADEGTTYS

-537 NANAKQGTSTQQ
+537 NANAKQGTPAPSL
-549 KETTINS
+549 
-556 YGFIT
+556 T
-561 TTDNSNNT
+561 TTQTDGQ
-569 ANPSD
+569 PSD
-574 TDNDNAQNYESD
+574 NNNATDPSDIDNPVVDIERD

-730 FDLDLASVGRSDAGT
+730 FDLDLASIGRSDAGT

-765 IPNSGKADLEAKISH
+765 IPNAGKEDLEAKISH
-780 LASTYMTMAIISIM
+780 LASTYMIMAIISIT

-882 VFGIGGAI
+882 AFGIGGAI

-957 RKAIDFNSQRDSL
+957 RKAIDFNSQRDALS
-970 FKGAQKAGGVAKGVA
+970 KGAGKAGGVVKGVA
-985 AVGVGAAIGAGAA
+985 AFGVGAAVGAGAA

-1005 KTNQNAKNKLDNIL
+1005 RVNQNAKNKLDNIL
-1019 AGGATQHDDNG
+1019 AGNATQHDDNG

-1039 ASDTDNTNIL
+1039 ASDTDSTNVL
-1049 GGVGG
+1049 GGIDG
-1054 NGRAASSRKPSKTA
+1054 NGGVASSRKPSKTD

-1073 TDGKADTTDWAQK
+1073 TDGKADATDWAQK
-1086 ALDTLDSTGIKKG
+1086 ALETLDSTGIKKG

-1135 MLAGGADVNK
+1135 MLASGADVNK

-1175 GQTVATLPNG
+1175 GQTVGALPNG
-1185 KKIMVDPKT
+1185 KKIMIGPKT

-1206 SKVATSIKSN
+1206 SKIATSVKSS
-1216 PAKIDRKSIKQLSN
+1216 PVKVDKASIQQLSN
-1230 LSNTEKVRMLQ
+1230 LSNTKKVNIAKKQIDMLEKIR
-1241 QQAKMLDKI
+1241 
-1250 KRTSEKAGETQE
+1250 RTSEKAGETQG

-1275 AKAAKRLNDK
+1275 TKAAKRLNDK
-1285 RARQE
+1285 RATQAE
-1290 KVKRVRKAYSQK
+1290 VKRVRKAYSQK

-1308 KFDPRAVKDLA
+1308 RSDPKAVKDLA
-1319 SELLQEVK
+1319 SELLREVK
-1327 KIR
+1327 KIK

>member
-1 MSIFLI
+1 
-7 ILKRYGLLH
+7 
-16 NKSKRKYVLQAIAGI
+16 
-31 YDCGVYKN
+31 
-39 LLVAYNRQSIHIEA
+39 
-53 VRSNREDFKFS
+53 
-64 MCLSMLKYVWSG
+64 
-76 SIMLFG
+76 MLFG
-82 NVKKRIVASALT
+82 NVKKRIVASVLT
-94 LALAF
+94 LVLAF

-214 QSIKYH
+214 QSTKYH

-235 AGSMAGTAS
+235 AGSMAGMAS

-262 AVININ
+262 AVVNIN

-278 GSLSNEKPKTPD
+278 GSLSNEKSKTPD
-290 QKNFSDTMNEQV
+290 QKNLSDTMNEQV
-302 QKVDKDNPAKAWL
+302 QKIDKDNPAKAWL

-343 IIAALTMSLVFALR
+343 IIAALTLSLVFALR

-375 ITILLTPILAVTLT
+375 ITIMLTPILAVTLT
-389 AAMTE
+389 AAMTDM
-394 IVNKAQNTLE
+394 VNRAQTTLE

-451 IIKVLSQMYGT
+451 IVKVLSQMYGT

-480 YNALSYSTFLA
+480 YNALSYATFLA

-537 NANAKQGTSTQQ
+537 NANAKQGTSAPQTQ
-549 KETTINS
+549 
-556 YGFIT
+556 T
-561 TTDNSNNT
+561 TTNSDGSTTDDNNNT
-569 ANPSD
+569 VKPSD
-574 TDNDNAQNYESD
+574 TYDSD
-586 KDKKELKVSK
+586 KLDAESNNDKKELKVSK

-730 FDLDLASVGRSDAGT
+730 FDLDLASIGRSDAGT

-765 IPNSGKADLEAKISH
+765 IPNAGKADLEAKISH
-780 LASTYMTMAIISIM
+780 LASTYMIMAIISIM

-869 EGVASAIG
+869 EGVSSAIG
-877 VGQDA
+877 LGQDA
-882 VFGIGGAI
+882 AFGVGGAI
-890 DGGIALIVNILITIA
+890 DGGIALIANILITIA

-957 RKAIDFNSQRDSL
+957 RKAIDFNAQRDALS
-970 FKGAQKAGGVAKGVA
+970 KGAQKAGGVAKGVA

-1005 KTNQNAKNKLDNIL
+1005 KANQNAKNRLDNIL

-1039 ASDTDNTNIL
+1039 ASDTDSTNVL
-1049 GGVGG
+1049 GGIDG
-1054 NGRAASSRKPSKTA
+1054 NGGAASSRKPSKTD

-1086 ALDTLDSTGIKKG
+1086 ALETLDSTGIKKG
-1099 KNRYQKLKGQILNA
+1099 KNRYQKLKGQLLNA

-1120 FASITDKESARNAAI
+1120 FASITDRESARNAAI
-1135 MLAGGADVNK
+1135 MIANGADVNK

-1154 KAIFTKSAAKQAG
+1154 KAIFTKNAAKQAH
-1167 ASITERPN
+1167 ATITERPN

-1216 PAKIDRKSIKQLSN
+1216 PVKVDRESVKQLSN
-1230 LSNTEKVRMLQ
+1230 LSNTEKARMLQ
-1241 QQAKMLDKI
+1241 QQAEVLDKI

-1275 AKAAKRLNDK
+1275 TKAAKRLNDK
-1285 RARQE
+1285 RATQAE
-1290 KVKRVRKAYSQK
+1290 VKRVRKAYSQK

-1308 KFDPRAVKDLA
+1308 RSDPRAVKDLA

>member
-1 MSIFLI
+1 
-7 ILKRYGLLH
+7 
-16 NKSKRKYVLQAIAGI
+16 
-31 YDCGVYKN
+31 
-39 LLVAYNRQSIHIEA
+39 
-53 VRSNREDFKFS
+53 
-64 MCLSMLKYVWSG
+64 
-76 SIMLFG
+76 MLFG
-82 NVKKRIVASALT
+82 NVKKRIVASVLT
-94 LALAF
+94 LVLAF

-214 QSIKYH
+214 QSTKYH

-235 AGSMAGTAS
+235 AGSMAGMAS

-262 AVININ
+262 AVVNIN

-278 GSLSNEKPKTPD
+278 GSLSNEKSKTPD
-290 QKNFSDTMNEQV
+290 QKNLSDTMNEQV

-451 IIKVLSQMYGT
+451 IVKVLSQMYGT

-480 YNALSYSTFLA
+480 YNALSYATFLA

-537 NANAKQGTSTQQ
+537 NANTKQGTPTPSQ
-549 KETTINS
+549 
-556 YGFIT
+556 T
-561 TTDNSNNT
+561 TTQTDGQPSDNNNAT
-569 ANPSD
+569 NPSD
-574 TDNDNAQNYESD
+574 INNPAVDVEGN

-730 FDLDLASVGRSDAGT
+730 FDLDLASIGRSDAGT

-765 IPNSGKADLEAKISH
+765 IPNAGKADLEAKISH
-780 LASTYMTMAIISIM
+780 LASTYMIMAIISIM

-869 EGVASAIG
+869 EGVSSAIG
-877 VGQDA
+877 LGQDA
-882 VFGIGGAI
+882 AFGVGGVI
-890 DGGIALIVNILITIA
+890 DGGIALIANILITIA

-957 RKAIDFNSQRDSL
+957 RKAIDFNAQRDALS
-970 FKGAQKAGGVAKGVA
+970 KGAQKAGGVAKGVA

-1005 KTNQNAKNKLDNIL
+1005 KANQNAKNRLDNIL

-1039 ASDTDNTNIL
+1039 ASDTDSTNVL
-1049 GGVGG
+1049 GGIDG
-1054 NGRAASSRKPSKTA
+1054 NGGAASSRKPSKTD

-1086 ALDTLDSTGIKKG
+1086 ALETLDSTGIKKG
-1099 KNRYQKLKGQILNA
+1099 KNRYQKLKGQLLNA

-1135 MLAGGADVNK
+1135 MLANGADVNK

-1154 KAIFTKSAAKQAG
+1154 KAIFTKNAAKQAH
-1167 ASITERPN
+1167 ATITERPN

-1216 PAKIDRKSIKQLSN
+1216 PVKVDRESVKQLSN
-1230 LSNTEKVRMLQ
+1230 LSNTEKARMLK
-1241 QQAKMLDKI
+1241 QQAETLDKI
-1250 KRTSEKAGETQE
+1250 RRNSEKAGETQE

-1275 AKAAKRLNDK
+1275 TKAAKRLNDK
-1285 RARQE
+1285 RATQAE
-1290 KVKRVRKAYSQK
+1290 VKRVRKAYSQK

-1308 KFDPRAVKDLA
+1308 RSDPRAVKDLA

>member
-1 MSIFLI
+1 
-7 ILKRYGLLH
+7 
-16 NKSKRKYVLQAIAGI
+16 
-31 YDCGVYKN
+31 
-39 LLVAYNRQSIHIEA
+39 
-53 VRSNREDFKFS
+53 
-64 MCLSMLKYVWSG
+64 
-76 SIMLFG
+76 MLFG
-82 NVKKRIVASALT
+82 NVKKRIVASVLT
-94 LALAF
+94 LVLAF

-140 WATNSNSMVDSVIS
+140 WAANSNSMVDSVIS

-201 NYQYVDTYVMTGD
+201 NYQYVDTYVMNGD
-214 QSIKYH
+214 QSTKYH

-235 AGSMAGTAS
+235 AGLMAGMAS

-262 AVININ
+262 AVVNLN
-268 VPSIVGIAAN
+268 VPSIVGFTTN
-278 GSLSNEKPKTPD
+278 GALSNTQSTTPD
-290 QKNFSDTMNEQV
+290 QKNFSDTV
-302 QKVDKDNPAKAWL
+302 QENVQNGDKTNPAKAWL
-315 DSIVEYG
+315 NSIVEYG

-329 GQNVSLVRNATLTF
+329 GQNVSFVRNVTVTF
-343 IIAALTMSLVFALR
+343 ILAALTGSLIFALY
-357 NSKKS
+357 NSRKS

-375 ITILLTPILAVTLT
+375 ITIMITPIFAVTLT
-389 AAMTE
+389 SAMID
-394 IVNKAQNTLE
+394 IVNYAQETLE

-421 ASQSNFK
+421 ASQSNFR

-436 TGRDDWKQFDPNKST
+436 TGRDDWQQFDPNKST
-451 IIKVLSQMYGT
+451 IVKVLSQTYGT
-462 STDPAEQ
+462 TTDPAEQ

-480 YNALSYSTFLA
+480 YNALSYATYLS
-491 NHQESDDSI
+491 NHQESDTSI
-500 QASVNTSLLNK
+500 QASTNTSLLNK
-511 GAQVSRSADEGTTYA
+511 GAQISRSADEGVTYS

-537 NANAKQGTSTQQ
+537 NANAKQGTSAPPQ
-549 KETTINS
+549 
-556 YGFIT
+556 T
-561 TTDNSNNT
+561 TTQTDGQPSDNNNT
-569 ANPSD
+569 TNPSD
-574 TDNDNAQNYESD
+574 NNNSQDTEGD
-586 KDKKELKVSK
+586 KDKKELKISK

-616 WATQV
+616 WGTQV

-730 FDLDLASVGRSDAGT
+730 FDLDLASIGRSDAGT

-765 IPNSGKADLEAKISH
+765 IPNAGKADLEAKISH
-780 LASTYMTMAIISIM
+780 LASTYMIMAIISIM

-825 GLADYAF
+825 GFADYAF

-877 VGQDA
+877 LGQDA
-882 VFGIGGAI
+882 AFGVGGAI
-890 DGGIALIVNILITIA
+890 DGGIALIANILITIA

-957 RKAIDFNSQRDSL
+957 RKAIDFNAQRDALS
-970 FKGAQKAGGVAKGVA
+970 KGAQKAGGVAKGVA

-998 AVVSAKH
+998 AAVSAKH
-1005 KTNQNAKNKLDNIL
+1005 KANENAKNRLDNIL

-1039 ASDTDNTNIL
+1039 ASDTDNTNVL
-1049 GGVGG
+1049 GGIDNNSGV
-1054 NGRAASSRKPSKTA
+1054 AASRKPSKTD

-1073 TDGKADTTDWAQK
+1073 TDGKVDTTDWAQK
-1086 ALDTLDSTGIKKG
+1086 ALETLDSTSIKKG
-1099 KNRYQKLKGQILNA
+1099 KNRYQKLKGQLLNA

-1135 MLAGGADVNK
+1135 MIANGADVNK

-1154 KAIFTKSAAKQAG
+1154 KAIFTKNAAKQAH
-1167 ASITERPN
+1167 ATITERPN

-1216 PAKIDRKSIKQLSN
+1216 PVKVDRESVKQLSN
-1230 LSNTEKVRMLQ
+1230 LSNTEKARMLQ
-1241 QQAKMLDKI
+1241 QQAEMLDKI

-1275 AKAAKRLNDK
+1275 TKAAKRLNDK
-1285 RARQE
+1285 RATQAE
-1290 KVKRVRKAYSQK
+1290 VKRVRKAYSQK

-1308 KFDPRAVKDLA
+1308 RSDPRAVKDLA

>member
-1 MSIFLI
+1 
-7 ILKRYGLLH
+7 
-16 NKSKRKYVLQAIAGI
+16 
-31 YDCGVYKN
+31 
-39 LLVAYNRQSIHIEA
+39 
-53 VRSNREDFKFS
+53 
-64 MCLSMLKYVWSG
+64 
-76 SIMLFG
+76 MLFG
-82 NVKKRIVASALT
+82 NVKKRIVASVLT
-94 LALAF
+94 LVLAF

-214 QSIKYH
+214 QSTKYH

-235 AGSMAGTAS
+235 AGSMAGMAS

-262 AVININ
+262 AVVNIN

-278 GSLSNEKPKTPD
+278 GSLSNEKSKTPD
-290 QKNFSDTMNEQV
+290 QKNLSDTMNEQV

-343 IIAALTMSLVFALR
+343 IIAALTLSLVFALR

-375 ITILLTPILAVTLT
+375 ITIMLTPILAVTLT

-451 IIKVLSQMYGT
+451 IVKVLSQMYGT

-549 KETTINS
+549 TQ
-556 YGFIT
+556 T
-561 TTDNSNNT
+561 TTQTYYRHPYDNNNT
-569 ANPSD
+569 TDPSD
-574 TDNDNAQNYESD
+574 NNNVQDIEGN
-586 KDKKELKVSK
+586 KDKKELRVSK

-611 EDWKM
+611 EDWEM
-616 WATQV
+616 WGTQV

-751 QGVNGGVTG
+751 RGVNGGGVTG

-780 LASTYMTMAIISIM
+780 LASTYMIMAIISIT

-869 EGVASAIG
+869 EGVSSAIG
-877 VGQDA
+877 LGQDA
-882 VFGIGGAI
+882 AFGVGGAI
-890 DGGIALIVNILITIA
+890 DGGIALIANILITIA

-957 RKAIDFNSQRDSL
+957 RKAIDFNAQRDALS
-970 FKGAQKAGGVAKGVA
+970 KGAQKAGGVAKGVA

-1005 KTNQNAKNKLDNIL
+1005 KVNQNAKNKLDNIL

-1039 ASDTDNTNIL
+1039 ASDTDSTNVL
-1049 GGVGG
+1049 GGIDG
-1054 NGRAASSRKPSKTA
+1054 NGGAASSRKPSKTD

-1086 ALDTLDSTGIKKG
+1086 ALETLDSTGIKKG
-1099 KNRYQKLKGQILNA
+1099 KNRYQKLKGQLLNA

-1135 MLAGGADVNK
+1135 MLASGADVNK
-1145 LISSVSADG
+1145 LISSVSPDG
-1154 KAIFTKSAAKQAG
+1154 KAIFTKNAAKQAG
-1167 ASITERPN
+1167 ASITKRPN
-1175 GQTVATLPNG
+1175 GQTVGALPNG
-1185 KKIMVDPKT
+1185 KKIMIDPKT

-1216 PAKIDRKSIKQLSN
+1216 PVKIDGESVKQLSN

-1241 QQAKMLDKI
+1241 RQAKVLDKI

-1275 AKAAKRLNDK
+1275 TKAAKRLNDK
-1285 RARQE
+1285 RATQAE
-1290 KVKRVRKAYSQK
+1290 VKRVRKAYSRK
-1302 AKNAVM
+1302 AENAVM
-1308 KFDPRAVKDLA
+1308 RFDPRAVKDLA

>member
-1 MSIFLI
+1 
-7 ILKRYGLLH
+7 
-16 NKSKRKYVLQAIAGI
+16 
-31 YDCGVYKN
+31 
-39 LLVAYNRQSIHIEA
+39 
-53 VRSNREDFKFS
+53 
-64 MCLSMLKYVWSG
+64 
-76 SIMLFG
+76 MLFG
-82 NVKKRIVASALT
+82 NVKKRIVASVLT
-94 LALAF
+94 LVLAF

-214 QSIKYH
+214 QSTKYH

-235 AGSMAGTAS
+235 AGSMAGMAS

-262 AVININ
+262 AVVNIN

-278 GSLSNEKPKTPD
+278 GSLSNEKSKTPD
-290 QKNFSDTMNEQV
+290 QKNLSDTMNEQV
-302 QKVDKDNPAKAWL
+302 QKIDKDNPAKAWL

-343 IIAALTMSLVFALR
+343 IIAALTLSLIFALR

-375 ITILLTPILAVTLT
+375 ITIMLTPILAVTLT
-389 AAMTE
+389 AAMTDM
-394 IVNKAQNTLE
+394 VNRAQTTLE

-451 IIKVLSQMYGT
+451 IVKVLSQMYGT

-480 YNALSYSTFLA
+480 YNALSYATFLA

-511 GAQVSRSADEGTTYA
+511 GAQVSRSADEGTTYS

-537 NANAKQGTSTQQ
+537 NANAKQGTPAPSQ
-549 KETTINS
+549 
-556 YGFIT
+556 T
-561 TTDNSNNT
+561 TTQTDGQPSDNNNAT
-569 ANPSD
+569 NPSD
-574 TDNDNAQNYESD
+574 INNPAVDVEGN
-586 KDKKELKVSK
+586 KDKKELKISK

-673 AIVGTGNEKKSNYRV
+673 AIVGTGSEKKSNYRV

-765 IPNSGKADLEAKISH
+765 IPNAGKEDLEAKISH
-780 LASTYMTMAIISIM
+780 LASTYMIMAIISIT

-890 DGGIALIVNILITIA
+890 DGGIALIANILITIA

-957 RKAIDFNSQRDSL
+957 RKAIDFNSQRDALS
-970 FKGAQKAGGVAKGVA
+970 KGAGKAGGVIKGVA
-985 AVGVGAAIGAGAA
+985 AFGVGAAVGAGAA

-1005 KTNQNAKNKLDNIL
+1005 RVNQNAKNRLDNIL
-1019 AGGATQHDDNG
+1019 AGGATQHDENG
-1030 VNGVTTDGK
+1030 IDSVATDGK
-1039 ASDTDNTNIL
+1039 ASDTDKTNVI
-1049 GGVGG
+1049 GGIGG
-1054 NGRAASSRKPSKTA
+1054 NGGVASSRKPSKTD

-1073 TDGKADTTDWAQK
+1073 TDGKADATDWAQK
-1086 ALDTLDSTGIKKG
+1086 ALETLDSTGIKKG

-1135 MLAGGADVNK
+1135 MLASGADVNK
-1145 LISSVSADG
+1145 LISSVSKDG
-1154 KAIFTKSAAKQAG
+1154 KAIFTKDAAKQVG

-1175 GQTVATLPNG
+1175 GQTVGALSNG
-1185 KKIMVDPKT
+1185 KTIMIDPKT
-1194 EVKATV
+1194 SIKATV
-1200 DTDKVA
+1200 DTDKVT

-1216 PAKIDRKSIKQLSN
+1216 PVKIDGASIKQLSN
-1230 LSNTEKVRMLQ
+1230 LSNTKKVNIAKKQLDMLEKIR
-1241 QQAKMLDKI
+1241 
-1250 KRTSEKAGETQE
+1250 RTSEKAGETQE
-1262 RIAEKQTKAINEL
+1262 RIAQKQTKAINEL
-1275 AKAAKRLNDK
+1275 TKAAKRLNDK

-1290 KVKRVRKAYSQK
+1290 EVKRVRKAYRQK

-1308 KFDPRAVKDLA
+1308 RTDPGAVKDLA
-1319 SELLQEVK
+1319 SELLREVK

>member
-1 MSIFLI
+1 
-7 ILKRYGLLH
+7 
-16 NKSKRKYVLQAIAGI
+16 
-31 YDCGVYKN
+31 
-39 LLVAYNRQSIHIEA
+39 
-53 VRSNREDFKFS
+53 
-64 MCLSMLKYVWSG
+64 
-76 SIMLFG
+76 MLFG
-82 NVKKRIVASALT
+82 DVKKRIVASVLT
-94 LALAF
+94 LVLAF

-140 WATNSNSMVDSVIS
+140 WAANSNSMIDSVIS

-201 NYQYVDTYVMTGD
+201 NYQYVDTYVMNGD
-214 QSIKYH
+214 QSTKYH

-235 AGSMAGTAS
+235 AGSMAGMAS

-262 AVININ
+262 AVVNLN
-268 VPSIVGIAAN
+268 VPSIVGFTAN
-278 GSLSNEKPKTPD
+278 GALSNTQSTTPD
-290 QKNFSDTMNEQV
+290 QKNFSDTV
-302 QKVDKDNPAKAWL
+302 QENVQNVDKTNPAKAWL
-315 DSIVEYG
+315 NSIVEYG

-329 GQNVSLVRNATLTF
+329 GQNVSFVRNVTVTF
-343 IIAALTMSLVFALR
+343 ILAALTGSLIFALY
-357 NSKKS
+357 NSRKS

-375 ITILLTPILAVTLT
+375 ITIMITPIFAVTLT
-389 AAMTE
+389 SAM
-394 IVNKAQNTLE
+394 IDVVNYAQETLE

-421 ASQSNFK
+421 ASQSNFR

-436 TGRDDWKQFDPNKST
+436 TGRDDWKQFDPNKS
-451 IIKVLSQMYGT
+451 IIVKVLSQTYGT
-462 STDPAEQ
+462 TTDPAEQ

-480 YNALSYSTFLA
+480 YNALSYATYLS
-491 NHQESDDSI
+491 NHQESDTSI
-500 QASVNTSLLNK
+500 QASANTSLLND
-511 GAQVSRSADEGTTYA
+511 GAQVSRSADEGVTYS

-537 NANAKQGTSTQQ
+537 NANAKQGTSAPPQ
-549 KETTINS
+549 
-556 YGFIT
+556 T
-561 TTDNSNNT
+561 TTQTDGQPSDNNNT
-569 ANPSD
+569 TNPSD
-574 TDNDNAQNYESD
+574 NNNSQDSEGD
-586 KDKKELKVSK
+586 KDKKELKISK
-596 NSSVFIDNTRQMDVM
+596 NSSVFIDNTRRMDVM

-616 WATQV
+616 WGTQV

-673 AIVGTGNEKKSNYRV
+673 AIVGRGNEKKSNYRI

-765 IPNSGKADLEAKISH
+765 IPNAGKADLEAKISH
-780 LASTYMTMAIISIM
+780 LASTYMIMAIISIM

-810 SIVGFFKALLTGDLF
+810 SIVGFFRALLTGDLF

-882 VFGIGGAI
+882 VFGIGGVI
-890 DGGIALIVNILITIA
+890 DGGIALIVNILIAIA

-957 RKAIDFNSQRDSL
+957 RKAIDFNSQRDALS
-970 FKGAQKAGGVAKGVA
+970 KGAGKAGGVVKGVA
-985 AVGVGAAIGAGAA
+985 AFGVGAAVGAGAA

-1005 KTNQNAKNKLDNIL
+1005 RVNQNAKNKLDNIL
-1019 AGGATQHDDNG
+1019 AGNATQHDDNG

-1039 ASDTDNTNIL
+1039 ASDTDSTNVL
-1049 GGVGG
+1049 GGIDG
-1054 NGRAASSRKPSKTA
+1054 NGGVASSRKPSKTD

-1073 TDGKADTTDWAQK
+1073 TDGKADATDWAQK
-1086 ALDTLDSTGIKKG
+1086 ALETLDSTGIKKG
-1099 KNRYQKLKGQILNA
+1099 KNRYQKLKEQLLNA
-1113 DLDAQKK
+1113 DLGAQKK

-1135 MLAGGADVNK
+1135 MLASGADVNK

-1154 KAIFTKSAAKQAG
+1154 KAIFTKNAAKQAH
-1167 ASITERPN
+1167 ATITERPN

-1216 PAKIDRKSIKQLSN
+1216 PVKVDGESVKQLSN

-1275 AKAAKRLNDK
+1275 TKAAKRLNDK
-1285 RARQE
+1285 RATQAE
-1290 KVKRVRKAYSQK
+1290 VKRVRKAYSQK

-1308 KFDPRAVKDLA
+1308 RSDPRAVKDLA

>member
-1 MSIFLI
+1 
-7 ILKRYGLLH
+7 
-16 NKSKRKYVLQAIAGI
+16 
-31 YDCGVYKN
+31 
-39 LLVAYNRQSIHIEA
+39 
-53 VRSNREDFKFS
+53 
-64 MCLSMLKYVWSG
+64 
-76 SIMLFG
+76 MLFG
-82 NVKKRIVASALT
+82 NIKKRIVASALT
-94 LALAF
+94 LVLAF

-214 QSIKYH
+214 QSTKYH

-235 AGSMAGTAS
+235 AGSMAGMAS

-262 AVININ
+262 AVVNIN

-278 GSLSNEKPKTPD
+278 GSLSNEKPTTPD
-290 QKNFSDTMNEQV
+290 QKNFSDTVNEQV

-451 IIKVLSQMYGT
+451 IVKVLSQMYGT

-537 NANAKQGTSTQQ
+537 NANAKQGTPAPSQATTQ
-549 KETTINS
+549 
-556 YGFIT
+556 
-561 TTDNSNNT
+561 TDGQPSDNNNAT
-569 ANPSD
+569 NPSD
-574 TDNDNAQNYESD
+574 INNPAVDVEGN

-673 AIVGTGNEKKSNYRV
+673 AIVGKGNEKKSNYRV

-765 IPNSGKADLEAKISH
+765 IPNAGKADLEAKISH
-780 LASTYMTMAIISIM
+780 LASTYMIMAIISIM

-882 VFGIGGAI
+882 AFGIGGAI

-957 RKAIDFNSQRDSL
+957 RKAIDFNSQRDALS
-970 FKGAQKAGGVAKGVA
+970 KGAGKAGGVVKGVA
-985 AVGVGAAIGAGAA
+985 AFGVGAAVGAGAA

-1005 KTNQNAKNKLDNIL
+1005 RVNQNAKNKLDNIL
-1019 AGGATQHDDNG
+1019 AGNATQHDDNG

-1039 ASDTDNTNIL
+1039 ASDTDSTNVL
-1049 GGVGG
+1049 GGIDG
-1054 NGRAASSRKPSKTA
+1054 NGGVASSRKPSKTD

-1086 ALDTLDSTGIKKG
+1086 ALETLDSTGIKKG
-1099 KNRYQKLKGQILNA
+1099 KNRYQKLKGQLLNA

-1120 FASITDKESARNAAI
+1120 FASITDRGSARNAAI
-1135 MLAGGADVNK
+1135 MIANGADVNK

-1154 KAIFTKSAAKQAG
+1154 KAIFTKNAAKQAH
-1167 ASITERPN
+1167 ATITERPN

-1216 PAKIDRKSIKQLSN
+1216 PVKVDRESVKQLSN
-1230 LSNTEKVRMLQ
+1230 LSNTEKARVLQ
-1241 QQAKMLDKI
+1241 QQAEMLDKI

-1285 RARQE
+1285 RATQAE
-1290 KVKRVRKAYSQK
+1290 VKRVRKAYSQK

-1308 KFDPRAVKDLA
+1308 RSDPRAVKDLA

>member
-1 MSIFLI
+1 
-7 ILKRYGLLH
+7 
-16 NKSKRKYVLQAIAGI
+16 
-31 YDCGVYKN
+31 
-39 LLVAYNRQSIHIEA
+39 
-53 VRSNREDFKFS
+53 
-64 MCLSMLKYVWSG
+64 
-76 SIMLFG
+76 MLFG
-82 NVKKRIVASALT
+82 NVKKRIVASVLT
-94 LALAF
+94 LVLAF

-214 QSIKYH
+214 QSTKYH

-235 AGSMAGTAS
+235 AGSMAGMAS

-262 AVININ
+262 AVVNIN

-278 GSLSNEKPKTPD
+278 GSLSNEKSKTPD
-290 QKNFSDTMNEQV
+290 QKNLSDTMNEQV
-302 QKVDKDNPAKAWL
+302 QKIDKDNPAKAWL

-343 IIAALTMSLVFALR
+343 IIAALTLSLVFALR

-375 ITILLTPILAVTLT
+375 ITIMLTPILAVTLT
-389 AAMTE
+389 AAMTDM
-394 IVNKAQNTLE
+394 VNRAQTTLE

-451 IIKVLSQMYGT
+451 IVKVLSQMYGT

-480 YNALSYSTFLA
+480 YNALSYATFLS
-491 NHQESDDSI
+491 NHQESDTTSI
-500 QASVNTSLLNK
+500 QASANTSLLNK

-537 NANAKQGTSTQQ
+537 NANTKQGTPAPSQ
-549 KETTINS
+549 
-556 YGFIT
+556 T
-561 TTDNSNNT
+561 TTQTDGQPSDNNNAT
-569 ANPSD
+569 NPSD
-574 TDNDNAQNYESD
+574 INNPAVDVEGN
-586 KDKKELKVSK
+586 KDKKELKISK

-717 TAFILSGSYANGQ
+717 TAFILSGSYADGQ
-730 FDLDLASVGRSDAGT
+730 FDLDLASIGRSDAGT

-760 VARYS
+760 VAHYS
-765 IPNSGKADLEAKISH
+765 IPNAGKEDLEAKISH
-780 LASTYMTMAIISIM
+780 LASTYMIMAIISIT

-882 VFGIGGAI
+882 AFGIGGAI

-957 RKAIDFNSQRDSL
+957 RKAIDFNSQRDALS
-970 FKGAQKAGGVAKGVA
+970 KGAGKAGGVVKGVA
-985 AVGVGAAIGAGAA
+985 AFGVGAAVGAGAA

-1005 KTNQNAKNKLDNIL
+1005 RVNQNAKNKLDNIL
-1019 AGGATQHDDNG
+1019 AGNATQHDDNG

-1039 ASDTDNTNIL
+1039 ASDTDSTNVL
-1049 GGVGG
+1049 GGIDG
-1054 NGRAASSRKPSKTA
+1054 NGGVASSRKPSKTD

-1073 TDGKADTTDWAQK
+1073 TDGKADATDWAQK
-1086 ALDTLDSTGIKKG
+1086 ALETLDSTGIKKG
-1099 KNRYQKLKGQILNA
+1099 KNRYQKLKGQLLNA

-1120 FASITDKESARNAAI
+1120 FASITDRESARNAAI
-1135 MLAGGADVNK
+1135 MIANGADVNK

-1154 KAIFTKSAAKQAG
+1154 KAIFTKNAAKQAH
-1167 ASITERPN
+1167 ATITERPN

-1206 SKVATSIKSN
+1206 SKIATSVKSS
-1216 PAKIDRKSIKQLSN
+1216 PVKIDKASIQQLSN
-1230 LSNTEKVRMLQ
+1230 LSNTKKVNIAKKQIDMLEKIR
-1241 QQAKMLDKI
+1241 
-1250 KRTSEKAGETQE
+1250 RTSEKAGETQE

-1275 AKAAKRLNDK
+1275 TKAAKRLNDK
-1285 RARQE
+1285 RATQAE
-1290 KVKRVRKAYSQK
+1290 VKRVRKAYSQK

-1308 KFDPRAVKDLA
+1308 RSDPRAVKDLA

>member
-1 MSIFLI
+1 
-7 ILKRYGLLH
+7 
-16 NKSKRKYVLQAIAGI
+16 
-31 YDCGVYKN
+31 
-39 LLVAYNRQSIHIEA
+39 
-53 VRSNREDFKFS
+53 
-64 MCLSMLKYVWSG
+64 
-76 SIMLFG
+76 MLFG
-82 NVKKRIVASALT
+82 NVKKRIVASVLT
-94 LALAF
+94 LVLAF

-214 QSIKYH
+214 QSTKYH

-235 AGSMAGTAS
+235 AGSMAGMAS

-262 AVININ
+262 AVVNIN

-451 IIKVLSQMYGT
+451 IVKVLSQMYGT

-480 YNALSYSTFLA
+480 YNALSYATFLA

-549 KETTINS
+549 TQTKTNS
-556 YGFIT
+556 DGS
-561 TTDNSNNT
+561 TTDDSNNT
-569 ANPSD
+569 VKPSD
-574 TDNDNAQNYESD
+574 AYDSDQLDAESNN
-586 KDKKELKVSK
+586 DKKELKVSK

-673 AIVGTGNEKKSNYRV
+673 AIVGKGNEKKSNYRV

-730 FDLDLASVGRSDAGT
+730 FDLDLASIGRSDAGT

-765 IPNSGKADLEAKISH
+765 IPNAGKADLEAKISH
-780 LASTYMTMAIISIM
+780 LASTYMIMAIISIM

-882 VFGIGGAI
+882 AFGIGGAI

-957 RKAIDFNSQRDSL
+957 RKAIDFNSQRDALS
-970 FKGAQKAGGVAKGVA
+970 KGAGKAGGVVKGVA
-985 AVGVGAAIGAGAA
+985 AFGVGAAVGAGAA

-1005 KTNQNAKNKLDNIL
+1005 RVNQNAKNKLDNIL
-1019 AGGATQHDDNG
+1019 AGNATQHDDNG

-1039 ASDTDNTNIL
+1039 ASDTDNTNVL
-1049 GGVGG
+1049 GGIDNNSGV
-1054 NGRAASSRKPSKTA
+1054 AASRKPSKTD

-1099 KNRYQKLKGQILNA
+1099 KNRYQKLKGQLLNA

-1120 FASITDKESARNAAI
+1120 FASITDRESARNAAI
-1135 MLAGGADVNK
+1135 MIANGADVNK

-1154 KAIFTKSAAKQAG
+1154 KAIFTKNAAKQAH
-1167 ASITERPN
+1167 ATITERPN

-1206 SKVATSIKSN
+1206 SKIATSVKSS
-1216 PAKIDRKSIKQLSN
+1216 PVKVDKASIQQLSN
-1230 LSNTEKVRMLQ
+1230 LSNTKKVNIAKKQIDMLEKIR
-1241 QQAKMLDKI
+1241 
-1250 KRTSEKAGETQE
+1250 RTSEKAGETQE

-1275 AKAAKRLNDK
+1275 TKAAKRLNDK
-1285 RARQE
+1285 RATQAE
-1290 KVKRVRKAYSQK
+1290 VKRVRKAYSQK

-1308 KFDPRAVKDLA
+1308 RSDPRAVKDLA

>member
-1 MSIFLI
+1 
-7 ILKRYGLLH
+7 
-16 NKSKRKYVLQAIAGI
+16 
-31 YDCGVYKN
+31 
-39 LLVAYNRQSIHIEA
+39 
-53 VRSNREDFKFS
+53 
-64 MCLSMLKYVWSG
+64 
-76 SIMLFG
+76 MLFG
-82 NVKKRIVASALT
+82 NIKKRIVASALT
-94 LALAF
+94 LVLAF

-140 WATNSNSMVDSVIS
+140 WAANSNSMVDSVIS
-154 ENEMYHFNPS
+154 ENEMYNFNPS

-186 DDNSKQLTNYLKGLY
+186 DNNSKQLTNYLKGLY
-201 NYQYVDTYVMTGD
+201 NYQYVDTYVMSGD
-214 QSIKYH
+214 QSTKYH

-235 AGSMAGTAS
+235 AGSMAGMAS
-244 MSANIAKASSGII
+244 MSADIAKASSGII

-262 AVININ
+262 AVVNLN
-268 VPSIVGIAAN
+268 VPSIVGFTTN
-278 GSLSNEKPKTPD
+278 GALSNTQSTTPD
-290 QKNFSDTMNEQV
+290 QKNFSDTV
-302 QKVDKDNPAKAWL
+302 QENVQNGDKTNPAKAWL
-315 DSIVEYG
+315 NSIVEYG

-329 GQNVSLVRNATLTF
+329 GQNVSFVRNVTVTF
-343 IIAALTMSLVFALR
+343 ILAALTGSLIFALY
-357 NSKKS
+357 NSRKS

-375 ITILLTPILAVTLT
+375 ITIMITPIFAVTLT
-389 AAMTE
+389 STMID
-394 IVNKAQNTLE
+394 IVNYAQETLE

-421 ASQSNFK
+421 ASQSNFR

-451 IIKVLSQMYGT
+451 IVKVLSQTYGT
-462 STDPAEQ
+462 TTDPAEQ

-480 YNALSYSTFLA
+480 YNALSYATYLS
-491 NHQESDDSI
+491 NHQESDTSI
-500 QASVNTSLLNK
+500 QASANTSLLNY
-511 GAQVSRSADEGTTYA
+511 GAQVSRSADEGTTYS

-549 KETTINS
+549 TETTINS
-556 YGFIT
+556 DGSIT

-569 ANPSD
+569 TNPSD
-574 TDNDNAQNYESD
+574 TDNNNAQNDESD

-616 WATQV
+616 WGTQV

-765 IPNSGKADLEAKISH
+765 IPNAGKADLEAKISH
-780 LASTYMTMAIISIM
+780 LASTYMIMAIISIV

-810 SIVGFFKALLTGDLF
+810 SVVGFFKALLTGDLF

-869 EGVASAIG
+869 EGVSSAIG
-877 VGQDA
+877 LGQDA
-882 VFGIGGAI
+882 AFGAGGVI
-890 DGGIALIVNILITIA
+890 DGGIALIANILITIA

-957 RKAIDFNSQRDSL
+957 RKAIDFNAQRDALS
-970 FKGAQKAGGVAKGVA
+970 KGTQKAGGVAKGVA
-985 AVGVGAAIGAGAA
+985 AAGVGAAIGAGAA

-1005 KTNQNAKNKLDNIL
+1005 KANQNAKNRLDNIL

-1030 VNGVTTDGK
+1030 IDGVTTDGK
-1039 ASDTDNTNIL
+1039 ASDTDNTNVL
-1049 GGVGG
+1049 GGIDSNGG
-1054 NGRAASSRKPSKTA
+1054 AASSRKPSKTD

-1086 ALDTLDSTGIKKG
+1086 ALETLDSTGIKKG
-1099 KNRYQKLKGQILNA
+1099 KNRYQKLKGQLLNA
-1113 DLDAQKK
+1113 NLDAQKR
-1120 FASITDKESARNAAI
+1120 FASITDRESARNAAI
-1135 MLAGGADVNK
+1135 MIANGADVNK

-1154 KAIFTKSAAKQAG
+1154 KAIFTKNAAKQAH
-1167 ASITERPN
+1167 ATITERPN

-1216 PAKIDRKSIKQLSN
+1216 PVKVDRESVKQLSN
-1230 LSNTEKVRMLQ
+1230 LSNTEKARVVQ
-1241 QQAKMLDKI
+1241 QQAEMLDKI

-1275 AKAAKRLNDK
+1275 TKAAKRLNDK
-1285 RARQE
+1285 RATQAE
-1290 KVKRVRKAYSQK
+1290 VKRVRKAYSQK

-1308 KFDPRAVKDLA
+1308 RSDPRAVKDLA

>member
-1 MSIFLI
+1 
-7 ILKRYGLLH
+7 
-16 NKSKRKYVLQAIAGI
+16 
-31 YDCGVYKN
+31 
-39 LLVAYNRQSIHIEA
+39 
-53 VRSNREDFKFS
+53 
-64 MCLSMLKYVWSG
+64 
-76 SIMLFG
+76 MLFG
-82 NVKKRIVASALT
+82 NVKKRIVASVLT
-94 LALAF
+94 LVLAF

-140 WATNSNSMVDSVIS
+140 WAANSNSMVDSVIS

-201 NYQYVDTYVMTGD
+201 NYQYVDTYVMSGD
-214 QSIKYH
+214 QSTKYH

-235 AGSMAGTAS
+235 AGSMAGMAS

-262 AVININ
+262 AVVNLN
-268 VPSIVGIAAN
+268 VPSIVGFTAN
-278 GSLSNEKPKTPD
+278 GALSNTQSTTPD
-290 QKNFSDTMNEQV
+290 QKNFSDTV
-302 QKVDKDNPAKAWL
+302 QENVQNGDKTNPAKAWL
-315 DSIVEYG
+315 NSIVEYG

-329 GQNVSLVRNATLTF
+329 GQNISFVRNVTVTF
-343 IIAALTMSLVFALR
+343 ILAALTMSLVFALY
-357 NSKKS
+357 NSRKS

-375 ITILLTPILAVTLT
+375 ITIMITPIFAVTLT
-389 AAMTE
+389 SAM
-394 IVNKAQNTLE
+394 IDVVNYAQETLE

-451 IIKVLSQMYGT
+451 IVKVLSQMYGT

-480 YNALSYSTFLA
+480 YNALSYATFLA
-491 NHQESDDSI
+491 NHQESDNSI
-500 QASVNTSLLNK
+500 QASANTSLLND
-511 GAQVSRSADEGTTYA
+511 GAQVSRSADEGTTYS

-537 NANAKQGTSTQQ
+537 NANAKQGTSAPQTQ
-549 KETTINS
+549 TATNS
-556 YGFIT
+556 DGSTT
-561 TTDNSNNT
+561 TTDNSSNAT
-569 ANPSD
+569 NPSD
-574 TDNDNAQNYESD
+574 TGNNNSQNDESD

-616 WATQV
+616 WGTQV

-780 LASTYMTMAIISIM
+780 LASTYMIMAIISIM

-810 SIVGFFKALLTGDLF
+810 SITGFFKALLTGDLF

-832 YYLAAGL
+832 YYLAAVL

-869 EGVASAIG
+869 EGVSSAIG
-877 VGQDA
+877 LGQDA
-882 VFGIGGAI
+882 AFGVGGAI
-890 DGGIALIVNILITIA
+890 DGGIALIANILITIA

-957 RKAIDFNSQRDSL
+957 RKAIDFNAQRDALS
-970 FKGAQKAGGVAKGVA
+970 KGAQKAGGVAKGVA

-1005 KTNQNAKNKLDNIL
+1005 KANQNAKNRLDNIL

-1039 ASDTDNTNIL
+1039 ASDTDSTNVL
-1049 GGVGG
+1049 GGIDG
-1054 NGRAASSRKPSKTA
+1054 NGGAASSRKPSKTD

-1086 ALDTLDSTGIKKG
+1086 ALETLDSTGIKKG
-1099 KNRYQKLKGQILNA
+1099 KNRYQKLKGQLLNA

-1120 FASITDKESARNAAI
+1120 FASITDRESARNAAI
-1135 MLAGGADVNK
+1135 MIANGADVNK

-1154 KAIFTKSAAKQAG
+1154 KAIFTKNAAKQAH
-1167 ASITERPN
+1167 ATITERPN

-1216 PAKIDRKSIKQLSN
+1216 PVKVDRESVKQLSN
-1230 LSNTEKVRMLQ
+1230 LSNTEKARMLQ
-1241 QQAKMLDKI
+1241 QQAEMLDKI

-1275 AKAAKRLNDK
+1275 TKAAKRLNDK
-1285 RARQE
+1285 RATQAE
-1290 KVKRVRKAYSQK
+1290 VKRVRKAYSQK

-1308 KFDPRAVKDLA
+1308 RSDPRAVKDLA

>member
-1 MSIFLI
+1 
-7 ILKRYGLLH
+7 
-16 NKSKRKYVLQAIAGI
+16 
-31 YDCGVYKN
+31 
-39 LLVAYNRQSIHIEA
+39 
-53 VRSNREDFKFS
+53 
-64 MCLSMLKYVWSG
+64 
-76 SIMLFG
+76 MLFG
-82 NVKKRIVASALT
+82 NVKKRIVASVLT
-94 LALAF
+94 LVLAF

-214 QSIKYH
+214 QSTKYH

-235 AGSMAGTAS
+235 AGSMAGMAS

-262 AVININ
+262 AVVNIN

-278 GSLSNEKPKTPD
+278 GSLSNEKSKTPD
-290 QKNFSDTMNEQV
+290 QKNLSDTMNEQV
-302 QKVDKDNPAKAWL
+302 QKIDKDNPAKAWL

-343 IIAALTMSLVFALR
+343 IIAALTLSLVFALR

-362 KDFSKPRTWVIRL
+362 KDFSKPRTWAIRL
-375 ITILLTPILAVTLT
+375 ITIMLTPILAVTLT
-389 AAMTE
+389 AAMTDM
-394 IVNKAQNTLE
+394 VNRAQTTLE

-451 IIKVLSQMYGT
+451 IVKVLSQMYGT

-480 YNALSYSTFLA
+480 YNALSYATFLA
-491 NHQESDDSI
+491 NHQESDNSI
-500 QASVNTSLLNK
+500 QASVNTSLLND
-511 GAQVSRSADEGTTYA
+511 GAQVSRSTDEGTTYS

-537 NANAKQGTSTQQ
+537 NANTKQSTPAPSQ
-549 KETTINS
+549 
-556 YGFIT
+556 T
-561 TTDNSNNT
+561 TTQTDGQPSDNNNAT
-569 ANPSD
+569 NPSD
-574 TDNDNAQNYESD
+574 INNPAVDVEGN
-586 KDKKELKVSK
+586 KDKKELKISK

-673 AIVGTGNEKKSNYRV
+673 AIVGSGNEKKSNYRV

-765 IPNSGKADLEAKISH
+765 IPNAGKADLEAKISH
-780 LASTYMTMAIISIM
+780 LASTYMIMAIISIT

-825 GLADYAF
+825 GLADYTF

-869 EGVASAIG
+869 EGVSSAIG
-877 VGQDA
+877 LGQDA
-882 VFGIGGAI
+882 AFGVGGAI
-890 DGGIALIVNILITIA
+890 DGGIALIANILITIA

-957 RKAIDFNSQRDSL
+957 RKAIDFNSQRDALS
-970 FKGAQKAGGVAKGVA
+970 KGAGKAGGVVKGVA
-985 AVGVGAAIGAGAA
+985 AFGVGAAVGAGAA

-1005 KTNQNAKNKLDNIL
+1005 RVNQNAKNRLDNIL
-1019 AGGATQHDDNG
+1019 VGGTTQHDENG
-1030 VNGVTTDGK
+1030 IENVVTDGK
-1039 ASDTDNTNIL
+1039 ASNTGNTSVL
-1049 GGVGG
+1049 GGIDG
-1054 NGRAASSRKPSKTA
+1054 NNGVASSRKPSKTD

-1086 ALDTLDSTGIKKG
+1086 ALETLDSTGIKKG
-1099 KNRYQKLKGQILNA
+1099 KNRYQKLKGQLLNA

-1120 FASITDKESARNAAI
+1120 FASITDKESARNAAT
-1135 MLAGGADVNK
+1135 MLASGADVNR

-1154 KAIFTKSAAKQAG
+1154 KAIFTKDAAKQAG

-1175 GQTVATLPNG
+1175 GQTVGALSNG
-1185 KKIMVDPKT
+1185 KTIMIDPKT
-1194 EVKATV
+1194 SIKATV

-1206 SKVATSIKSN
+1206 SKVAASVKSS
-1216 PAKIDRKSIKQLSN
+1216 PVKIDGASIKQLSN
-1230 LSNTEKVRMLQ
+1230 LSNTKKVNIAKKQEDMLEKIR
-1241 QQAKMLDKI
+1241 
-1250 KRTSEKAGETQE
+1250 RTSEKAGETQE

-1275 AKAAKRLNDK
+1275 TKAAKRLNDK
-1285 RARQE
+1285 RATQAE
-1290 KVKRVRKAYSQK
+1290 VKRVRKAYSQK

-1308 KFDPRAVKDLA
+1308 RSDPRAVKDLA

>member
-1 MSIFLI
+1 M
-7 ILKRYGLLH
+7 
-16 NKSKRKYVLQAIAGI
+16 
-31 YDCGVYKN
+31 
-39 LLVAYNRQSIHIEA
+39 
-53 VRSNREDFKFS
+53 
-64 MCLSMLKYVWSG
+64 
-76 SIMLFG
+76 FG
-82 NVKKRIVASALT
+82 NIKKRIVASALT
-94 LALAF
+94 LVLAF

-201 NYQYVDTYVMTGD
+201 NYQYVDTYVMIGD
-214 QSIKYH
+214 QSTKYH

-235 AGSMAGTAS
+235 AGSMAGMAS

-262 AVININ
+262 AVVNIN
-268 VPSIVGIAAN
+268 VPSIIGIAAN
-278 GSLSNEKPKTPD
+278 GSLSNEKPTTPD
-290 QKNFSDTMNEQV
+290 QKNFSDTVNEQV

-375 ITILLTPILAVTLT
+375 ITIMLTPILAVTLT

-451 IIKVLSQMYGT
+451 IVKVLSQMYGT

-480 YNALSYSTFLA
+480 YNALSYATFLA

-511 GAQVSRSADEGTTYA
+511 GAQVSRSADEGTTYS

-537 NANAKQGTSTQQ
+537 NANTKQGTPAPSQ
-549 KETTINS
+549 
-556 YGFIT
+556 T
-561 TTDNSNNT
+561 TTQTDGQPSDNNNATNPTNPTNPSDINNT
-569 ANPSD
+569 AVDVERN
-574 TDNDNAQNYESD
+574 

-616 WATQV
+616 WGTQV

-660 FDPKTGEPNQGNS
+660 FDPKTGKPNQGNS

-730 FDLDLASVGRSDAGT
+730 FDLDLASIGRSDAGT

-751 QGVNGGVTG
+751 RGVNGGVTG

-765 IPNSGKADLEAKISH
+765 IPNAGKADLEAKISH
-780 LASTYMTMAIISIM
+780 LASTYMIMAIISIM

-825 GLADYAF
+825 GLADYTF

-869 EGVASAIG
+869 EGVSSAIG
-877 VGQDA
+877 LGQDA
-882 VFGIGGAI
+882 AFGVGGAI
-890 DGGIALIVNILITIA
+890 DGGIALIANILITIA

-957 RKAIDFNSQRDSL
+957 RKAIDFNAQRDTL

-1005 KTNQNAKNKLDNIL
+1005 KANQNAKNRLDNIL
-1019 AGGATQHDDNG
+1019 ADGATQHDDNG
-1030 VNGVTTDGK
+1030 INGVTTDGK
-1039 ASDTDNTNIL
+1039 VSDTDNTNVL
-1049 GGVGG
+1049 GGIDNNSGV
-1054 NGRAASSRKPSKTA
+1054 AASRKPSKTD

-1086 ALDTLDSTGIKKG
+1086 ALETLDSTGIKKG
-1099 KNRYQKLKGQILNA
+1099 KNRYQKLKGQLLNA

-1120 FASITDKESARNAAI
+1120 LASITDRESARNAAI
-1135 MLAGGADVNK
+1135 MIANGADVNK

-1154 KAIFTKSAAKQAG
+1154 KAIFTKNAAKQAH
-1167 ASITERPN
+1167 ATITERPN

-1216 PAKIDRKSIKQLSN
+1216 SVKIDGESVKQLSN
-1230 LSNTEKVRMLQ
+1230 LSNIEKVRMLQ
-1241 QQAKMLDKI
+1241 QQAKTLDKI
-1250 KRTSEKAGETQE
+1250 RRNSEKAGETQE

-1275 AKAAKRLNDK
+1275 TKAAKRLNDK
-1285 RARQE
+1285 RARQVE
-1290 KVKRVRKAYSQK
+1290 VKRVRKAYSQK
-1302 AKNAVM
+1302 AKNAVTR
-1308 KFDPRAVKDLA
+1308 FDPRAVKDLA

>member
-1 MSIFLI
+1 
-7 ILKRYGLLH
+7 
-16 NKSKRKYVLQAIAGI
+16 
-31 YDCGVYKN
+31 
-39 LLVAYNRQSIHIEA
+39 
-53 VRSNREDFKFS
+53 
-64 MCLSMLKYVWSG
+64 
-76 SIMLFG
+76 MLFG
-82 NVKKRIVASALT
+82 NVKKRIVASVLT
-94 LALAF
+94 LVLAF

-214 QSIKYH
+214 QSTKYH

-235 AGSMAGTAS
+235 AGSMAGMAS

-262 AVININ
+262 AVVNIN

-278 GSLSNEKPKTPD
+278 GSLSNEKSKTPD
-290 QKNFSDTMNEQV
+290 QKNLSDTMNEQV
-302 QKVDKDNPAKAWL
+302 QKIDKDNPAKAWL

-343 IIAALTMSLVFALR
+343 IIAALTLSLVFALR

-375 ITILLTPILAVTLT
+375 ITIMLTPILAVTLT
-389 AAMTE
+389 AAMTDM
-394 IVNKAQNTLE
+394 VNRAQTTLE

-451 IIKVLSQMYGT
+451 IVKVLSQMYGT

-480 YNALSYSTFLA
+480 YNALSYATFLA

-511 GAQVSRSADEGTTYA
+511 DAQVSRSADEGTTYS

-537 NANAKQGTSTQQ
+537 NANAKQGTPAPSL
-549 KETTINS
+549 
-556 YGFIT
+556 T
-561 TTDNSNNT
+561 TTQTDGQ
-569 ANPSD
+569 PSD
-574 TDNDNAQNYESD
+574 NNNATDPSDIDNPVVDIERD

-730 FDLDLASVGRSDAGT
+730 FDLDLASIGRSDAGT

-765 IPNSGKADLEAKISH
+765 IPNAGKEDLEAKISH
-780 LASTYMTMAIISIM
+780 LASTYMIMAIISIT

-882 VFGIGGAI
+882 AFGIGGAI

-957 RKAIDFNSQRDSL
+957 RKAIDFNSQRDALS
-970 FKGAQKAGGVAKGVA
+970 KGAQKAGGVAKGVA
-985 AVGVGAAIGAGAA
+985 AVGVGAAIGVGAA

-1005 KTNQNAKNKLDNIL
+1005 KANQNAKNRLDNIL

-1039 ASDTDNTNIL
+1039 ASDTDSTNVL
-1049 GGVGG
+1049 GGIDNNSGV
-1054 NGRAASSRKPSKTA
+1054 AASRKPSKTD

-1086 ALDTLDSTGIKKG
+1086 ALETLDSTGIKKG
-1099 KNRYQKLKGQILNA
+1099 KNRYQKLKGQLLNA

-1135 MLAGGADVNK
+1135 MLANGADVNK

-1154 KAIFTKSAAKQAG
+1154 KAIFTKNAAKQAH
-1167 ASITERPN
+1167 ATITERPN

-1185 KKIMVDPKT
+1185 KKIMVDTKT

-1206 SKVATSIKSN
+1206 SKIATSVKSS
-1216 PAKIDRKSIKQLSN
+1216 PVKVDKASIQQLSN
-1230 LSNTEKVRMLQ
+1230 LSNTKKVNIAKKQIDMLEKIR
-1241 QQAKMLDKI
+1241 
-1250 KRTSEKAGETQE
+1250 RTSEKAGETQE

-1275 AKAAKRLNDK
+1275 TKAAKRLNDK
-1285 RARQE
+1285 RATQAE
-1290 KVKRVRKAYSQK
+1290 VKRVRKAYSQK

-1308 KFDPRAVKDLA
+1308 RSDPRAVKDLA

>member
-1 MSIFLI
+1 
-7 ILKRYGLLH
+7 
-16 NKSKRKYVLQAIAGI
+16 
-31 YDCGVYKN
+31 
-39 LLVAYNRQSIHIEA
+39 
-53 VRSNREDFKFS
+53 
-64 MCLSMLKYVWSG
+64 
-76 SIMLFG
+76 MLFG

-94 LALAF
+94 LVLAL

-201 NYQYVDTYVMTGD
+201 NYQYVDTYVMNGD
-214 QSIKYH
+214 QSTKYH

-235 AGSMAGTAS
+235 AGSMAGMAS
-244 MSANIAKASSGII
+244 MSANIAKASSEII

-262 AVININ
+262 AVVNLN
-268 VPSIVGIAAN
+268 VPSIVGFTVN
-278 GSLSNEKPKTPD
+278 GGLSNAQSTTPD
-290 QKNFSDTMNEQV
+290 QKNFSDTV
-302 QKVDKDNPAKAWL
+302 QENVQNGDKNNPAKAWL
-315 DSIVEYG
+315 NSIVEYG

-329 GQNVSLVRNATLTF
+329 GQNIAFVRNVTVTF
-343 IIAALTMSLVFALR
+343 IIAALTTSLVFALY
-357 NSKKS
+357 NSRKS

-375 ITILLTPILAVTLT
+375 VTIMLTPILAVTLT
-389 AAMTE
+389 AAMIE
-394 IVNKAQNTLE
+394 VVNYAQKTLE

-421 ASQSNFK
+421 ASQSNFR

-451 IIKVLSQMYGT
+451 IVKVLSQTYGT

-480 YNALSYSTFLA
+480 YNALSYATFLS
-491 NHQESDDSI
+491 NHQESDTTSI
-500 QASVNTSLLNK
+500 QASANTSLLNK

-537 NANAKQGTSTQQ
+537 NANTKQGTPAPSQ
-549 KETTINS
+549 
-556 YGFIT
+556 T
-561 TTDNSNNT
+561 TTQTDGQ
-569 ANPSD
+569 PSD
-574 TDNDNAQNYESD
+574 NNNATDPSD
-586 KDKKELKVSK
+586 INNPAVDVEGNKDKKELKISK

-730 FDLDLASVGRSDAGT
+730 FDLDLASIGRSDAGT

-751 QGVNGGVTG
+751 RGVNGGVTG

-765 IPNSGKADLEAKISH
+765 IPNAGKADLEAKISH
-780 LASTYMTMAIISIM
+780 LASTYMIMAIISIM

-869 EGVASAIG
+869 EGVSSAIG
-877 VGQDA
+877 LGQDA
-882 VFGIGGAI
+882 AFGVGGVI
-890 DGGIALIVNILITIA
+890 DGGIALIANILITIA

-957 RKAIDFNSQRDSL
+957 RKAIDFNAQRDALS
-970 FKGAQKAGGVAKGVA
+970 KGAQKAGGVAKGVA

-1005 KTNQNAKNKLDNIL
+1005 KANQNAKNRLDNIL

-1039 ASDTDNTNIL
+1039 ASDTDNTNVL
-1049 GGVGG
+1049 GGIDNNSGV
-1054 NGRAASSRKPSKTA
+1054 AASRKPSKTD

-1086 ALDTLDSTGIKKG
+1086 ALETLDSTGIKKG
-1099 KNRYQKLKGQILNA
+1099 KNRYQKLKGQLLNA

-1120 FASITDKESARNAAI
+1120 FASITDRESARNAAI
-1135 MLAGGADVNK
+1135 MLANGADVNK

-1154 KAIFTKSAAKQAG
+1154 KAIFTKNAAKQAH
-1167 ASITERPN
+1167 ATITERPN

-1216 PAKIDRKSIKQLSN
+1216 PVKVDGESVKQLSN

-1241 QQAKMLDKI
+1241 QQAEVLDKI

-1275 AKAAKRLNDK
+1275 TKAAKRLNDK
-1285 RARQE
+1285 RATQAE
-1290 KVKRVRKAYSQK
+1290 VKRVRKAYSQK

-1308 KFDPRAVKDLA
+1308 RSDPRAVKDLA
-1319 SELLQEVK
+1319 SKLLQEVK

>member
-1 MSIFLI
+1 
-7 ILKRYGLLH
+7 
-16 NKSKRKYVLQAIAGI
+16 
-31 YDCGVYKN
+31 
-39 LLVAYNRQSIHIEA
+39 
-53 VRSNREDFKFS
+53 
-64 MCLSMLKYVWSG
+64 
-76 SIMLFG
+76 MLFG
-82 NVKKRIVASALT
+82 NVKKRIVASVLT
-94 LALAF
+94 LVLAF

-214 QSIKYH
+214 QSTKYH

-235 AGSMAGTAS
+235 AGSMAGMAS

-262 AVININ
+262 AVVNIN

-278 GSLSNEKPKTPD
+278 GSLSNEKSKTPD
-290 QKNFSDTMNEQV
+290 QKNLSDTMNEQV
-302 QKVDKDNPAKAWL
+302 QKIDKDNPAKAWL

-343 IIAALTMSLVFALR
+343 IIAALTLSLVFALR

-375 ITILLTPILAVTLT
+375 ITIMLTPILAVTLT
-389 AAMTE
+389 AAMTDM
-394 IVNKAQNTLE
+394 VNRAQTTLE

-451 IIKVLSQMYGT
+451 IVKVLSQMYGT

-480 YNALSYSTFLA
+480 YNALSYATFLA

-511 GAQVSRSADEGTTYA
+511 GAQVSRSADEGTTYS

-537 NANAKQGTSTQQ
+537 NANAKQGTPAPSL
-549 KETTINS
+549 
-556 YGFIT
+556 T
-561 TTDNSNNT
+561 TTQTDGQ
-569 ANPSD
+569 PSD
-574 TDNDNAQNYESD
+574 NNNATDPSDIDNPVVDIERD

-730 FDLDLASVGRSDAGT
+730 FDLDLASIGRSDAGT

-765 IPNSGKADLEAKISH
+765 IPNAGKEDLEAKISH
-780 LASTYMTMAIISIM
+780 LASTYMIMAIISIT

-882 VFGIGGAI
+882 AFGIGGAI

-957 RKAIDFNSQRDSL
+957 RKAIDFNSQRDALS
-970 FKGAQKAGGVAKGVA
+970 KGAGKAGGVVKGVA
-985 AVGVGAAIGAGAA
+985 AFGVGAAVGTGAA

-1005 KTNQNAKNKLDNIL
+1005 RVNQNVKNKLDNIL
-1019 AGGATQHDDNG
+1019 AGNATQHDDNG

-1039 ASDTDNTNIL
+1039 ASDTDSTNVL
-1049 GGVGG
+1049 GGIDG
-1054 NGRAASSRKPSKTA
+1054 NGGVASSRKPSKTD

-1073 TDGKADTTDWAQK
+1073 TDGKADATDWAQK
-1086 ALDTLDSTGIKKG
+1086 ALETLDSTGIKKG

-1113 DLDAQKK
+1113 DLGAQKK

-1135 MLAGGADVNK
+1135 MLASGADVNK

-1175 GQTVATLPNG
+1175 GQTVGALPNG
-1185 KKIMVDPKT
+1185 KKIMIDPKT

-1206 SKVATSIKSN
+1206 SKIATSVKSS
-1216 PAKIDRKSIKQLSN
+1216 PVKVDKASIQQLSN
-1230 LSNTEKVRMLQ
+1230 LSNTKKVNIAKKQIDMLEKIR
-1241 QQAKMLDKI
+1241 
-1250 KRTSEKAGETQE
+1250 RTSEKAGETQG

-1275 AKAAKRLNDK
+1275 TKAAKRLNDK
-1285 RARQE
+1285 RARQAE
-1290 KVKRVRKAYSQK
+1290 VKRVRKAYSQK

-1308 KFDPRAVKDLA
+1308 RSDPKAIKDLA
-1319 SELLQEVK
+1319 SELLREVK
-1327 KIR
+1327 KIK

>member
-1 MSIFLI
+1 
-7 ILKRYGLLH
+7 
-16 NKSKRKYVLQAIAGI
+16 
-31 YDCGVYKN
+31 
-39 LLVAYNRQSIHIEA
+39 
-53 VRSNREDFKFS
+53 
-64 MCLSMLKYVWSG
+64 
-76 SIMLFG
+76 MLFG
-82 NVKKRIVASALT
+82 NVKKRIVASVLT
-94 LALAF
+94 LVLAF
-99 SAIVLPAQSVFAT
+99 STIVLPAQSVFAT

-140 WATNSNSMVDSVIS
+140 WAANSNSMIDSVIS

-201 NYQYVDTYVMTGD
+201 NYQYVDTYVMNGD
-214 QSIKYH
+214 QSTKYH

-235 AGSMAGTAS
+235 AGSMAGMAS

-262 AVININ
+262 AVVNLN
-268 VPSIVGIAAN
+268 VPSIVGFTAN
-278 GSLSNEKPKTPD
+278 GGLSNTQSTTPD
-290 QKNFSDTMNEQV
+290 QKNFPDTV
-302 QKVDKDNPAKAWL
+302 QENVQNGDKTNPAKAWL
-315 DSIVEYG
+315 NSIVEYG

-329 GQNVSLVRNATLTF
+329 GQNISFVRNVTVTF
-343 IIAALTMSLVFALR
+343 IIAALTTSLVFALYKSR
-357 NSKKS
+357 KS
-362 KDFSKPRTWVIRL
+362 KDFTKPRTWVIRL
-375 ITILLTPILAVTLT
+375 ITIMLTPILAVTLT
-389 AAMTE
+389 AAM
-394 IVNKAQNTLE
+394 IDVVNYAQETLE

-421 ASQSNFK
+421 ASQSNFR

-436 TGRDDWKQFDPNKST
+436 TGRDDWKRFDPNKST
-451 IIKVLSQMYGT
+451 IVKVLSQTYGT
-462 STDPAEQ
+462 TTDPAEQ

-480 YNALSYSTFLA
+480 YNALSYATYLS
-491 NHQESDDSI
+491 NHQESGTSI
-500 QASVNTSLLNK
+500 QASVNTSFLND
-511 GAQVSRSADEGTTYA
+511 GAQVSRSADEGTTYS

-537 NANAKQGTSTQQ
+537 NANTKQSTPAPSQ
-549 KETTINS
+549 
-556 YGFIT
+556 T
-561 TTDNSNNT
+561 TTQTDGQPSDNNNAT
-569 ANPSD
+569 NPSD
-574 TDNDNAQNYESD
+574 INNPAVDVEGN
-586 KDKKELKVSK
+586 KDKKELKISK
-596 NSSVFIDNTRQMDVM
+596 NSSVFIDNTRRMDVM

-616 WATQV
+616 WGTQV

-673 AIVGTGNEKKSNYRV
+673 AIVGSGNEKKSNYRV

-780 LASTYMTMAIISIM
+780 LASTYMIMAIISIM

-869 EGVASAIG
+869 EGVSSAIG
-877 VGQDA
+877 LGQDA
-882 VFGIGGAI
+882 AFGVGGAI
-890 DGGIALIVNILITIA
+890 DGGIALIANILITIA

-957 RKAIDFNSQRDSL
+957 RKAIDFNAQRDALS
-970 FKGAQKAGGVAKGVA
+970 KGAQKAGGVAKGVA

-1005 KTNQNAKNKLDNIL
+1005 KANENAKNRLDNIL
-1019 AGGATQHDDNG
+1019 AGGATQHDENG
-1030 VNGVTTDGK
+1030 IESVATDGK
-1039 ASDTDNTNIL
+1039 ASDTDNTTVL
-1049 GGVGG
+1049 GGIDG
-1054 NGRAASSRKPSKTA
+1054 NGGAASSRKPSKTD

-1073 TDGKADTTDWAQK
+1073 TDGKADATDWAQK
-1086 ALDTLDSTGIKKG
+1086 ALETLDSTGIKKG
-1099 KNRYQKLKGQILNA
+1099 KNRYQKLRGQLLNA

-1135 MLAGGADVNK
+1135 MLANGADVNK

-1154 KAIFTKSAAKQAG
+1154 KAIFTKNAAKQAH
-1167 ASITERPN
+1167 ATITERPN

-1206 SKVATSIKSN
+1206 SKIATSVKSS
-1216 PAKIDRKSIKQLSN
+1216 PVKVDKASIQQLSN
-1230 LSNTEKVRMLQ
+1230 LSNTKKVNIAKKQIDMLEKIR
-1241 QQAKMLDKI
+1241 
-1250 KRTSEKAGETQE
+1250 RTSEKAGETQE

-1275 AKAAKRLNDK
+1275 TKAAKRLNDK
-1285 RARQE
+1285 RATQAD
-1290 KVKRVRKAYSQK
+1290 VKRVRKAYSQK

-1308 KFDPRAVKDLA
+1308 RSDPRAVKDLA

>member
-1 MSIFLI
+1 
-7 ILKRYGLLH
+7 
-16 NKSKRKYVLQAIAGI
+16 
-31 YDCGVYKN
+31 
-39 LLVAYNRQSIHIEA
+39 
-53 VRSNREDFKFS
+53 
-64 MCLSMLKYVWSG
+64 
-76 SIMLFG
+76 MLFG
-82 NVKKRIVASALT
+82 NVKKRIVASVLT
-94 LALAF
+94 LVLAF

-214 QSIKYH
+214 QSTKYH

-235 AGSMAGTAS
+235 AGSMAGMAS

-262 AVININ
+262 AVVNIN

-343 IIAALTMSLVFALR
+343 IIAALTMSLVFTLR

-362 KDFSKPRTWVIRL
+362 KDFSKPKTWVIRL

-451 IIKVLSQMYGT
+451 IVKVLSQMYGT

-500 QASVNTSLLNK
+500 QASVNTILLNK

-549 KETTINS
+549 TQTKTNS
-556 YGFIT
+556 DGS

-569 ANPSD
+569 VKPSD
-574 TDNDNAQNYESD
+574 AYDNDQLDVESNN
-586 KDKKELKVSK
+586 DKKELKVSK

-730 FDLDLASVGRSDAGT
+730 FDLDLASIGRSDAGT

-751 QGVNGGVTG
+751 QGVNGGITG

-765 IPNSGKADLEAKISH
+765 IPNAGKADLEAKISH
-780 LASTYMTMAIISIM
+780 LASTYMIMAIISIM

-869 EGVASAIG
+869 EGVSSAIG
-877 VGQDA
+877 LGQDA
-882 VFGIGGAI
+882 AFGVGGAI
-890 DGGIALIVNILITIA
+890 DGGIALIANILITIA

-957 RKAIDFNSQRDSL
+957 RKAIDFNAQRDALS
-970 FKGAQKAGGVAKGVA
+970 KGAQKAGGVAKGVA

-1005 KTNQNAKNKLDNIL
+1005 KANQNAKNRLDNIL

-1030 VNGVTTDGK
+1030 INGVTTDGK
-1039 ASDTDNTNIL
+1039 ASDTDNTNVL
-1049 GGVGG
+1049 GGIDNNSGV
-1054 NGRAASSRKPSKTA
+1054 AASRKPSKTD

-1086 ALDTLDSTGIKKG
+1086 ALETLDSTGIKKG
-1099 KNRYQKLKGQILNA
+1099 KNRYQKLKGQLLNA

-1135 MLAGGADVNK
+1135 MLASGADVNK

-1175 GQTVATLPNG
+1175 GQTVGALPNG
-1185 KKIMVDPKT
+1185 KKIMIDPKT

-1206 SKVATSIKSN
+1206 SKIATSVKSS
-1216 PAKIDRKSIKQLSN
+1216 PVKVDKASIQQLSN
-1230 LSNTEKVRMLQ
+1230 LSNTKKVNIAKKQIDMLEKIR
-1241 QQAKMLDKI
+1241 
-1250 KRTSEKAGETQE
+1250 RTSEKAGETQE

-1275 AKAAKRLNDK
+1275 TKAAKRLNDK
-1285 RARQE
+1285 RATQAE
-1290 KVKRVRKAYSQK
+1290 VKRVRKAYSQK

-1308 KFDPRAVKDLA
+1308 RSDPRAVKDLA

>member
-1 MSIFLI
+1 
-7 ILKRYGLLH
+7 
-16 NKSKRKYVLQAIAGI
+16 
-31 YDCGVYKN
+31 
-39 LLVAYNRQSIHIEA
+39 
-53 VRSNREDFKFS
+53 
-64 MCLSMLKYVWSG
+64 
-76 SIMLFG
+76 MLFG
-82 NVKKRIVASALT
+82 NVKKRIVASVLT
-94 LALAF
+94 LVLAF

-214 QSIKYH
+214 QSTKYH

-235 AGSMAGTAS
+235 AGSMAGMAS

-262 AVININ
+262 AVVNIN

-278 GSLSNEKPKTPD
+278 GSLSNEKSKTPD
-290 QKNFSDTMNEQV
+290 QKNLSDTMNEQV
-302 QKVDKDNPAKAWL
+302 QKIDKDNPAKAWL

-343 IIAALTMSLVFALR
+343 IIAALTLSLVFALR

-375 ITILLTPILAVTLT
+375 ITIMLTPILAVTLT
-389 AAMTE
+389 AAMTDM
-394 IVNKAQNTLE
+394 VNRAQTTLE

-451 IIKVLSQMYGT
+451 IVKVLSQMYGT

-480 YNALSYSTFLA
+480 YNALSYATFLA
-491 NHQESDDSI
+491 NHQESDNSI

-537 NANAKQGTSTQQ
+537 NANAKQSTPAP
-549 KETTINS
+549 S
-556 YGFIT
+556 LT
-561 TTDNSNNT
+561 TTQTDGQPSDNNNAT
-569 ANPSD
+569 NPSD
-574 TDNDNAQNYESD
+574 IDNPVVDIERD

-730 FDLDLASVGRSDAGT
+730 FDLDLASIGRSDAGT

-765 IPNSGKADLEAKISH
+765 IPNAGKADLEAKISH
-780 LASTYMTMAIISIM
+780 LASTYMIMAIISIM

-882 VFGIGGAI
+882 AFGIGGAI

-957 RKAIDFNSQRDSL
+957 RKAIDFNSQRDALS
-970 FKGAQKAGGVAKGVA
+970 KGAGKAGGVVKGVA
-985 AVGVGAAIGAGAA
+985 AFGVGAAVGAGAA

-1005 KTNQNAKNKLDNIL
+1005 RVNQNAKNKLDNIL
-1019 AGGATQHDDNG
+1019 AGNATQHDDNG

-1039 ASDTDNTNIL
+1039 ASDTDSTNVL
-1049 GGVGG
+1049 GGIDG
-1054 NGRAASSRKPSKTA
+1054 NGGVASSRKPSKTD

-1099 KNRYQKLKGQILNA
+1099 KNRYQKLKGQLLNA

-1120 FASITDKESARNAAI
+1120 FASITDRESARNAAI
-1135 MLAGGADVNK
+1135 MIANGADVNK

-1154 KAIFTKSAAKQAG
+1154 KAIFTKNAAKQAH
-1167 ASITERPN
+1167 ATITERPN
-1175 GQTVATLPNG
+1175 GQTAATLPNG

-1206 SKVATSIKSN
+1206 SKIATSVKSS
-1216 PAKIDRKSIKQLSN
+1216 PVKVDKASIQQLSN
-1230 LSNTEKVRMLQ
+1230 LSNTKKVNIAKKQIDMLEKIR
-1241 QQAKMLDKI
+1241 
-1250 KRTSEKAGETQE
+1250 RTSEKAGETQE

-1275 AKAAKRLNDK
+1275 TKAAKRLNDK
-1285 RARQE
+1285 RATQAE
-1290 KVKRVRKAYSQK
+1290 VKRVRKAYSQK

-1308 KFDPRAVKDLA
+1308 RSDPRAVKDLA

>member
-1 MSIFLI
+1 
-7 ILKRYGLLH
+7 
-16 NKSKRKYVLQAIAGI
+16 
-31 YDCGVYKN
+31 
-39 LLVAYNRQSIHIEA
+39 
-53 VRSNREDFKFS
+53 
-64 MCLSMLKYVWSG
+64 
-76 SIMLFG
+76 MLFG
-82 NVKKRIVASALT
+82 NIKKRIVASALT
-94 LALAF
+94 LVLAF

-201 NYQYVDTYVMTGD
+201 NYQYVDTYVMNGD
-214 QSIKYH
+214 QSTKYH

-235 AGSMAGTAS
+235 AGSMAGMAS

-262 AVININ
+262 AVVNLN
-268 VPSIVGIAAN
+268 VPSIVGFTTN
-278 GSLSNEKPKTPD
+278 GALSNTQSTTPD
-290 QKNFSDTMNEQV
+290 QKNFSDTV
-302 QKVDKDNPAKAWL
+302 QENVQNVDKTNPAKAWL
-315 DSIVEYG
+315 NSIVEYG

-329 GQNVSLVRNATLTF
+329 GQNISFVRNVTVTF
-343 IIAALTMSLVFALR
+343 ILAALTMSLGFALY
-357 NSKKS
+357 NSRKS

-375 ITILLTPILAVTLT
+375 ITIMITPIFAVTLT
-389 AAMTE
+389 SAM
-394 IVNKAQNTLE
+394 IDVVNYAQETLE

-421 ASQSNFK
+421 ASQSNFR

-436 TGRDDWKQFDPNKST
+436 TGRDDWQKFDPNKST
-451 IIKVLSQMYGT
+451 IVKVLSQTYGT
-462 STDPAEQ
+462 TTDPAEQ

-480 YNALSYSTFLA
+480 YNALSYATFLA

-511 GAQVSRSADEGTTYA
+511 GAQVSRSADEGTTYS

-537 NANAKQGTSTQQ
+537 NANAKQGTSAPPQ
-549 KETTINS
+549 
-556 YGFIT
+556 T
-561 TTDNSNNT
+561 TTQTDGQPSDNNNAT
-569 ANPSD
+569 NPSD
-574 TDNDNAQNYESD
+574 INNPAVYVEGN
-586 KDKKELKVSK
+586 KDKKELKISK

-730 FDLDLASVGRSDAGT
+730 FDLDLASIGRSDAGT

-765 IPNSGKADLEAKISH
+765 IPNAGKADLEAKISH
-780 LASTYMTMAIISIM
+780 LASTYMIMAIISIM

-869 EGVASAIG
+869 EGVSSAIG
-877 VGQDA
+877 LGQDA
-882 VFGIGGAI
+882 AFGVGGAI
-890 DGGIALIVNILITIA
+890 DGGIALIANILITIA

-957 RKAIDFNSQRDSL
+957 RKAIDFNAQRDALS
-970 FKGAQKAGGVAKGVA
+970 KGAQKAGGVAKGVA

-1005 KTNQNAKNKLDNIL
+1005 KANQNAKNRLDNIL

-1030 VNGVTTDGK
+1030 INGVTTDGK
-1039 ASDTDNTNIL
+1039 ASDTDNTNVL
-1049 GGVGG
+1049 GGIDNNSGV
-1054 NGRAASSRKPSKTA
+1054 AASRKPSKTD

-1086 ALDTLDSTGIKKG
+1086 ALETLDSTGIKKG
-1099 KNRYQKLKGQILNA
+1099 KNRYQKLKGQLLNA

-1135 MLAGGADVNK
+1135 MLACGADVNK
-1145 LISSVSADG
+1145 LISSVSPDG
-1154 KAIFTKSAAKQAG
+1154 KAIFTKNAAKQAG

-1175 GQTVATLPNG
+1175 GQTVGALPNG
-1185 KKIMVDPKT
+1185 KKIMIDPKT

-1216 PAKIDRKSIKQLSN
+1216 PVKVDRESVKQLSN
-1230 LSNTEKVRMLQ
+1230 LSNTEKARMLQ
-1241 QQAKMLDKI
+1241 QQAKTLDKI
-1250 KRTSEKAGETQE
+1250 RRNSEKAGETQE

-1275 AKAAKRLNDK
+1275 TKAAKRLNDK
-1285 RARQE
+1285 RATQAE
-1290 KVKRVRKAYSQK
+1290 VKRVRKAYSQK

-1308 KFDPRAVKDLA
+1308 RSDPRAVKDLA

>member
-1 MSIFLI
+1 
-7 ILKRYGLLH
+7 
-16 NKSKRKYVLQAIAGI
+16 
-31 YDCGVYKN
+31 
-39 LLVAYNRQSIHIEA
+39 
-53 VRSNREDFKFS
+53 
-64 MCLSMLKYVWSG
+64 
-76 SIMLFG
+76 MLFG
-82 NVKKRIVASALT
+82 NVKKRIVASVLT
-94 LALAF
+94 LVLAF

-140 WATNSNSMVDSVIS
+140 WAANSNSMVDSVIS

-201 NYQYVDTYVMTGD
+201 NYQYVDTYVMNGD
-214 QSIKYH
+214 QSTKYH

-235 AGSMAGTAS
+235 AGTMAGMAG

-262 AVININ
+262 AVVNLN
-268 VPSIVGIAAN
+268 VPSIVGFTTN
-278 GSLSNEKPKTPD
+278 GALSNTQSTTPD
-290 QKNFSDTMNEQV
+290 QKNFFDTV
-302 QKVDKDNPAKAWL
+302 QENVQNGDKTNPAKAWL
-315 DSIVEYG
+315 NSIVEYG

-329 GQNVSLVRNATLTF
+329 GQNISFVRNVTVTF
-343 IIAALTMSLVFALR
+343 ILAALTMSLVFALY
-357 NSKKS
+357 NSRKS

-375 ITILLTPILAVTLT
+375 ITIMITPIFAVTLT
-389 AAMTE
+389 SAM
-394 IVNKAQNTLE
+394 IDVVNYAQETLE

-421 ASQSNFK
+421 ASRSNFR

-436 TGRDDWKQFDPNKST
+436 TGRDDWQKFDPNKST
-451 IIKVLSQMYGT
+451 IVKVLSQTYGT
-462 STDPAEQ
+462 TTDPAEQ
-469 LNAITSNSSGL
+469 LNAITSNSRSL
-480 YNALSYSTFLA
+480 YNALSYATFLA

-511 GAQVSRSADEGTTYA
+511 GAQVSRSADEGTTYS

-537 NANAKQGTSTQQ
+537 NANAKQGTSAPQTQ
-549 KETTINS
+549 TTTNS
-556 YGFIT
+556 DGST

-569 ANPSD
+569 TDPSD
-574 TDNDNAQNYESD
+574 TGNNNAQNDESD

-616 WATQV
+616 WGTQV

-730 FDLDLASVGRSDAGT
+730 FDLDLASIGRSDAGT

-765 IPNSGKADLEAKISH
+765 IPNAGKADLEAKISH
-780 LASTYMTMAIISIM
+780 LASTYMIMAIISIM

-869 EGVASAIG
+869 EGVSSAIG
-877 VGQDA
+877 LGQDA
-882 VFGIGGAI
+882 AFGVGGAI
-890 DGGIALIVNILITIA
+890 DGGIALIANILITIA

-957 RKAIDFNSQRDSL
+957 RKAIDFNAQRDALS
-970 FKGAQKAGGVAKGVA
+970 KGAQKAGGVAKGVA

-1005 KTNQNAKNKLDNIL
+1005 KANQNAKNRLDNIL

-1039 ASDTDNTNIL
+1039 ASDTDSTNVL
-1049 GGVGG
+1049 GGIDG
-1054 NGRAASSRKPSKTA
+1054 NGGAASSRKPSKTD

-1086 ALDTLDSTGIKKG
+1086 ALETLDSTGIKKG
-1099 KNRYQKLKGQILNA
+1099 KNRYQKLKGQLLNA

-1135 MLAGGADVNK
+1135 MIANGADVNK

-1154 KAIFTKSAAKQAG
+1154 KAIFTKNAAKQAH
-1167 ASITERPN
+1167 ATITERPN

-1216 PAKIDRKSIKQLSN
+1216 PVKVDRESVKQLSN
-1230 LSNTEKVRMLQ
+1230 LSNTEKARMLQ
-1241 QQAKMLDKI
+1241 QQAEVLDKI

-1275 AKAAKRLNDK
+1275 TKAAKRLNDK
-1285 RARQE
+1285 RATQAE
-1290 KVKRVRKAYSQK
+1290 VKRVRKAYSQK

-1308 KFDPRAVKDLA
+1308 RSDPRAVKDLA

>member
-1 MSIFLI
+1 
-7 ILKRYGLLH
+7 
-16 NKSKRKYVLQAIAGI
+16 
-31 YDCGVYKN
+31 
-39 LLVAYNRQSIHIEA
+39 
-53 VRSNREDFKFS
+53 
-64 MCLSMLKYVWSG
+64 
-76 SIMLFG
+76 MLFG

-94 LALAF
+94 LVLAL

-140 WATNSNSMVDSVIS
+140 WAANSNSMIDSVIS

-201 NYQYVDTYVMTGD
+201 NYQYVDTYVMNGD
-214 QSIKYH
+214 QSTKYH

-235 AGSMAGTAS
+235 AGSMAGMAS

-262 AVININ
+262 AVVNLN
-268 VPSIVGIAAN
+268 VPSIVGFTAN
-278 GSLSNEKPKTPD
+278 GGLSNTQSTTPD
-290 QKNFSDTMNEQV
+290 QKNFSDTV
-302 QKVDKDNPAKAWL
+302 QENVQNVDKTNPAKAWL
-315 DSIVEYG
+315 NSIVEYG

-329 GQNVSLVRNATLTF
+329 GQNVSFVRNVTITF
-343 IIAALTMSLVFALR
+343 ILAALTMSLVFALY
-357 NSKKS
+357 NSRKS

-375 ITILLTPILAVTLT
+375 ITIMITPIFAVTLT
-389 AAMTE
+389 SAM
-394 IVNKAQNTLE
+394 IDVVNYAQETLE

-421 ASQSNFK
+421 ASQSNFR

-436 TGRDDWKQFDPNKST
+436 TGRGDWKQFDPNKST
-451 IIKVLSQMYGT
+451 IVKVLSQTYGT

-480 YNALSYSTFLA
+480 YNALSYATYLS
-491 NHQESDDSI
+491 NHQESDTSI
-500 QASVNTSLLNK
+500 QASANTSLLND
-511 GAQVSRSADEGTTYA
+511 GAQVSRSADEGTTYS

-537 NANAKQGTSTQQ
+537 NANAKQGTSAPPQ
-549 KETTINS
+549 
-556 YGFIT
+556 T
-561 TTDNSNNT
+561 TTQTDGQPSDNNNT
-569 ANPSD
+569 TNPSD
-574 TDNDNAQNYESD
+574 NNNSQDTEGD
-586 KDKKELKVSK
+586 KDKKELKISK
-596 NSSVFIDNTRQMDVM
+596 NSSVFIDNTRRMDVM

-616 WATQV
+616 WGTQV

-673 AIVGTGNEKKSNYRV
+673 AIVGSGNEKKSNYRV

-780 LASTYMTMAIISIM
+780 LASTYMIMAIISIM

-869 EGVASAIG
+869 EGVSSAIG
-877 VGQDA
+877 LGQDA
-882 VFGIGGAI
+882 AFGVGGAI
-890 DGGIALIVNILITIA
+890 DGGIALIANILITIA

-957 RKAIDFNSQRDSL
+957 RKAIDFNSQRDALS
-970 FKGAQKAGGVAKGVA
+970 KGAGKVGGVAKGVA
-985 AVGVGAAIGAGAA
+985 AVGVGAAVGAGAA

-1005 KTNQNAKNKLDNIL
+1005 RANQNTKDRLDNIL
-1019 AGGATQHDDNG
+1019 AGGATQHNENG
-1030 VNGVTTDGK
+1030 IESVATDGK
-1039 ASDTDNTNIL
+1039 ASDTDKTNVL
-1049 GGVGG
+1049 GGIDNNSGV
-1054 NGRAASSRKPSKTA
+1054 AASRKPSKTD

-1073 TDGKADTTDWAQK
+1073 TDGKADATDWAQK
-1086 ALDTLDSTGIKKG
+1086 ALETLDSTGIKKG
-1099 KNRYQKLKGQILNA
+1099 KNRYQKIKEQILNA

-1120 FASITDKESARNAAI
+1120 FASITDRESARNAAI
-1135 MLAGGADVNK
+1135 MIANGADVNK

-1154 KAIFTKSAAKQAG
+1154 KAIFTKNAAKQAH
-1167 ASITERPN
+1167 ATITERPN

-1216 PAKIDRKSIKQLSN
+1216 PVKVDRESVKQLSN
-1230 LSNTEKVRMLQ
+1230 LSNTEKARMLQ
-1241 QQAKMLDKI
+1241 QQAEVLDKI

-1275 AKAAKRLNDK
+1275 TKAAKRLNDK
-1285 RARQE
+1285 RATQAE
-1290 KVKRVRKAYSQK
+1290 VKRVRKAYSQK

-1308 KFDPRAVKDLA
+1308 RSDPRAVKDLA

>member
-1 MSIFLI
+1 
-7 ILKRYGLLH
+7 
-16 NKSKRKYVLQAIAGI
+16 
-31 YDCGVYKN
+31 
-39 LLVAYNRQSIHIEA
+39 
-53 VRSNREDFKFS
+53 
-64 MCLSMLKYVWSG
+64 
-76 SIMLFG
+76 
-82 NVKKRIVASALT
+82 
-94 LALAF
+94 
-99 SAIVLPAQSVFAT
+99 
-112 DAVND
+112 
-117 ADFTLTYRPRDSWGS
+117 
-132 LLADIWMR
+132 
-140 WATNSNSMVDSVIS
+140 
-154 ENEMYHFNPS
+154 
-164 AGNGLYGQGNG
+164 
-175 ESGHGEFVGGE
+175 
-186 DDNSKQLTNYLKGLY
+186 
-201 NYQYVDTYVMTGD
+201 
-214 QSIKYH
+214 
-220 DESDGIKQGNIRSGM
+220 
-235 AGSMAGTAS
+235 
-244 MSANIAKASSGII
+244 
-257 KTLSS
+257 
-262 AVININ
+262 
-268 VPSIVGIAAN
+268 
-278 GSLSNEKPKTPD
+278 
-290 QKNFSDTMNEQV
+290 
-302 QKVDKDNPAKAWL
+302 
-315 DSIVEYG
+315 
-322 LNSFGLT
+322 
-329 GQNVSLVRNATLTF
+329 
-343 IIAALTMSLVFALR
+343 
-357 NSKKS
+357 
-362 KDFSKPRTWVIRL
+362 
-375 ITILLTPILAVTLT
+375 
-389 AAMTE
+389 
-394 IVNKAQNTLE
+394 
-404 NSFKASSSNLI
+404 
-415 VDTWSW
+415 
-421 ASQSNFK
+421 
-428 LPQGVTLG
+428 
-436 TGRDDWKQFDPNKST
+436 
-451 IIKVLSQMYGT
+451 
-462 STDPAEQ
+462 
-469 LNAITSNSSGL
+469 
-480 YNALSYSTFLA
+480 
-491 NHQESDDSI
+491 
-500 QASVNTSLLNK
+500 
-511 GAQVSRSADEGTTYA
+511 
-526 SWRPVF
+526 
-532 FFKNP
+532 
-537 NANAKQGTSTQQ
+537 
-549 KETTINS
+549 
-556 YGFIT
+556 
-561 TTDNSNNT
+561 
-569 ANPSD
+569 
-574 TDNDNAQNYESD
+574 
-586 KDKKELKVSK
+586 
-596 NSSVFIDNTRQMDVM
+596 MDVM

-616 WATQV
+616 WGTQV

-673 AIVGTGNEKKSNYRV
+673 AIVGKGNEKKSNYRV

-730 FDLDLASVGRSDAGT
+730 FDLDLASIGRSDAGT

-780 LASTYMTMAIISIM
+780 LTSTYMIMAIISIM

-869 EGVASAIG
+869 ESVSSAIG
-877 VGQDA
+877 LGQDA
-882 VFGIGGAI
+882 VFGVGGVI
-890 DGGIALIVNILITIA
+890 DGGIALIANILITIA

-957 RKAIDFNSQRDSL
+957 RKAIDFNAQRDVLS
-970 FKGAQKAGGVAKGVA
+970 KGAQKAGGVAKGVA

-1005 KTNQNAKNKLDNIL
+1005 KINENAKNRLDNIL

-1030 VNGVTTDGK
+1030 INGVTTDGK
-1039 ASDTDNTNIL
+1039 ASDTDNTNVL
-1049 GGVGG
+1049 GGIDG
-1054 NGRAASSRKPSKTA
+1054 NGGAASSRKPSKTD

-1086 ALDTLDSTGIKKG
+1086 ALETLDSTGIKKG
-1099 KNRYQKLKGQILNA
+1099 KNRYQKLKGQLLNA

-1135 MLAGGADVNK
+1135 MLASGADVNK
-1145 LISSVSADG
+1145 LISSVSPDG
-1154 KAIFTKSAAKQAG
+1154 KAIFTKNAAKQAH
-1167 ASITERPN
+1167 ATITERPN

-1216 PAKIDRKSIKQLSN
+1216 PVKVDGESIKQLSN
-1230 LSNTEKVRMLQ
+1230 LSNTKKVRMLQ
-1241 QQAKMLDKI
+1241 QQAKTLDKI
-1250 KRTSEKAGETQE
+1250 RRNSEKAGETQE

-1275 AKAAKRLNDK
+1275 TKAAKRLNDK
-1285 RARQE
+1285 RATQAE
-1290 KVKRVRKAYSQK
+1290 VKRVRKAYSQK

-1308 KFDPRAVKDLA
+1308 RFDPRAVKDLA

>member
-1 MSIFLI
+1 
-7 ILKRYGLLH
+7 
-16 NKSKRKYVLQAIAGI
+16 
-31 YDCGVYKN
+31 
-39 LLVAYNRQSIHIEA
+39 
-53 VRSNREDFKFS
+53 
-64 MCLSMLKYVWSG
+64 
-76 SIMLFG
+76 MLFG

-94 LALAF
+94 LVLAL

-214 QSIKYH
+214 QSTKYH

-235 AGSMAGTAS
+235 AGSMAGMAS

-262 AVININ
+262 AVVNIN

-451 IIKVLSQMYGT
+451 IVKVLSQMYGT

-480 YNALSYSTFLA
+480 YNALSYATFLA

-537 NANAKQGTSTQQ
+537 NANAKQGTSAPPQ
-549 KETTINS
+549 
-556 YGFIT
+556 T
-561 TTDNSNNT
+561 TTQTDGQPSDNNNAT
-569 ANPSD
+569 NPSD
-574 TDNDNAQNYESD
+574 IDNPVVDIERD

-717 TAFILSGSYANGQ
+717 TAFILSGSYADGQ
-730 FDLDLASVGRSDAGT
+730 FDLDLASIGRSDAGT

-780 LASTYMTMAIISIM
+780 LASTYMIMAIISIM

-810 SIVGFFKALLTGDLF
+810 SITGFFKALLTGDLF

-882 VFGIGGAI
+882 AFGVGGAI
-890 DGGIALIVNILITIA
+890 DGGIALIANILITIA

-957 RKAIDFNSQRDSL
+957 RKAIDFNAQRDALS
-970 FKGAQKAGGVAKGVA
+970 KGAQKAGGVAKGVA

-1005 KTNQNAKNKLDNIL
+1005 KANENAKNRLDNIL

-1030 VNGVTTDGK
+1030 INGVTTDGK
-1039 ASDTDNTNIL
+1039 ASDTDNTNVL
-1049 GGVGG
+1049 GGIDG
-1054 NGRAASSRKPSKTA
+1054 NGGAASSRKPSKTD

-1086 ALDTLDSTGIKKG
+1086 ALETLDSTGIKKG
-1099 KNRYQKLKGQILNA
+1099 KNRYQKLKGQLLNA

-1120 FASITDKESARNAAI
+1120 FASITDRESARNAAI
-1135 MLAGGADVNK
+1135 MIANGADVNK

-1154 KAIFTKSAAKQAG
+1154 KAIFTKNAAKQAH
-1167 ASITERPN
+1167 ATITERPN

-1216 PAKIDRKSIKQLSN
+1216 PVKVDRESVKQLSN
-1230 LSNTEKVRMLQ
+1230 LSNTEKARMLQ
-1241 QQAKMLDKI
+1241 QQAEVLDKI

-1275 AKAAKRLNDK
+1275 TKAAKRLNDK
-1285 RARQE
+1285 RATQAE
-1290 KVKRVRKAYSQK
+1290 VKRVRKAYSQK

-1308 KFDPRAVKDLA
+1308 RSDPRAVKDLA

>member
-1 MSIFLI
+1 
-7 ILKRYGLLH
+7 
-16 NKSKRKYVLQAIAGI
+16 
-31 YDCGVYKN
+31 
-39 LLVAYNRQSIHIEA
+39 
-53 VRSNREDFKFS
+53 
-64 MCLSMLKYVWSG
+64 
-76 SIMLFG
+76 MLFG
-82 NVKKRIVASALT
+82 NVKKRIVASVLT
-94 LALAF
+94 LVLAF

-175 ESGHGEFVGGE
+175 ESGHGEFVGGD

-201 NYQYVDTYVMTGD
+201 NYQYVDTYVMSGD
-214 QSIKYH
+214 QTTKYH

-235 AGSMAGTAS
+235 AGSMAGMAS

-262 AVININ
+262 AVVNLN
-268 VPSIVGIAAN
+268 VPSIVGFTAN
-278 GSLSNEKPKTPD
+278 GGLSNTQSTTPD
-290 QKNFSDTMNEQV
+290 QKNFSDTV
-302 QKVDKDNPAKAWL
+302 QENVQNGDKTNPAKAWL
-315 DSIVEYG
+315 NSIVEYG

-329 GQNVSLVRNATLTF
+329 GQNISFVRNVTVTF
-343 IIAALTMSLVFALR
+343 ILAALTMSLVFALY
-357 NSKKS
+357 NSRKS

-375 ITILLTPILAVTLT
+375 ITIMITPIFAVTLT
-389 AAMTE
+389 SAM
-394 IVNKAQNTLE
+394 IDVVNYAQETLE

-421 ASQSNFK
+421 ASQSNFR

-436 TGRDDWKQFDPNKST
+436 TGRDDWQQFDPNKST
-451 IIKVLSQMYGT
+451 IVKVLSQTYGT
-462 STDPAEQ
+462 TTDPAEQ

-480 YNALSYSTFLA
+480 YNALSYATYLS
-491 NHQESDDSI
+491 NHQEGDTSI
-500 QASVNTSLLNK
+500 QASTNTSLLND
-511 GAQVSRSADEGTTYA
+511 GAQVSRSADEGTTYS

-537 NANAKQGTSTQQ
+537 NANAKQGTSAPPQ
-549 KETTINS
+549 
-556 YGFIT
+556 T
-561 TTDNSNNT
+561 TTQTDGQPSDNNNAT
-569 ANPSD
+569 NPSD
-574 TDNDNAQNYESD
+574 IDNPVVDIERD

-673 AIVGTGNEKKSNYRV
+673 AIVGSGNEKKSNYRV

-730 FDLDLASVGRSDAGT
+730 FDLDLASIGRSDAGT

-765 IPNSGKADLEAKISH
+765 IPNAGKADLEAKISH
-780 LASTYMTMAIISIM
+780 LASTYIIMAIISIM

-839 SFVFAMF
+839 SFIFAMF

-882 VFGIGGAI
+882 AFGIGGAI

-957 RKAIDFNSQRDSL
+957 RKAIDFNSQRDALS
-970 FKGAQKAGGVAKGVA
+970 KGAGKAGGVVKGVA
-985 AVGVGAAIGAGAA
+985 AFGVGAAVGAGAA

-1005 KTNQNAKNKLDNIL
+1005 RVNQNAKNKLDNIL
-1019 AGGATQHDDNG
+1019 AGNATQHDDNG

-1039 ASDTDNTNIL
+1039 ASDTDSTNVL
-1049 GGVGG
+1049 GGIDG
-1054 NGRAASSRKPSKTA
+1054 NGGVASSRKPSKTD

-1073 TDGKADTTDWAQK
+1073 TDGKADATDWAQK
-1086 ALDTLDSTGIKKG
+1086 ALETLDSTGIKKG
-1099 KNRYQKLKGQILNA
+1099 KNRYQKLKGQLLNA

-1135 MLAGGADVNK
+1135 MLANGADVNK

-1154 KAIFTKSAAKQAG
+1154 KAIFTKNAAKQAH
-1167 ASITERPN
+1167 ATITERPN

-1185 KKIMVDPKT
+1185 KRIMVDPKT

-1206 SKVATSIKSN
+1206 SKIATSVKSS
-1216 PAKIDRKSIKQLSN
+1216 PVKVDKASIQQLSN
-1230 LSNTEKVRMLQ
+1230 LSNTKKVNIAKKQIDMLEKIR
-1241 QQAKMLDKI
+1241 
-1250 KRTSEKAGETQE
+1250 RTSEKAGETQE

-1275 AKAAKRLNDK
+1275 TKAAKRLNDK
-1285 RARQE
+1285 RATQAE
-1290 KVKRVRKAYSQK
+1290 VKRVRKAYSQK

-1308 KFDPRAVKDLA
+1308 RSDPRAVKDLA

>member
-1 MSIFLI
+1 
-7 ILKRYGLLH
+7 
-16 NKSKRKYVLQAIAGI
+16 
-31 YDCGVYKN
+31 
-39 LLVAYNRQSIHIEA
+39 
-53 VRSNREDFKFS
+53 
-64 MCLSMLKYVWSG
+64 
-76 SIMLFG
+76 MLFG
-82 NVKKRIVASALT
+82 NIKKRIVASALT
-94 LALAF
+94 LVLAF
-99 SAIVLPAQSVFAT
+99 SAIALPAQSVFAT

-140 WATNSNSMVDSVIS
+140 WAVNSNSMVDSVIS

-201 NYQYVDTYVMTGD
+201 NYQYVDTYIMNGD
-214 QSIKYH
+214 QSTKYH

-235 AGSMAGTAS
+235 AGSMAGMAS

-262 AVININ
+262 AVVNLN
-268 VPSIVGIAAN
+268 VPSIVGFTTN
-278 GSLSNEKPKTPD
+278 GALSNTQSTTPD
-290 QKNFSDTMNEQV
+290 QKNFSDTV
-302 QKVDKDNPAKAWL
+302 QENVQNGDKTNPAKVWL
-315 DSIVEYG
+315 NSIVEYG

-329 GQNVSLVRNATLTF
+329 GQNVSFVRNVTVTF
-343 IIAALTMSLVFALR
+343 ILAALTGSLIFALY
-357 NSKKS
+357 NSRKS

-375 ITILLTPILAVTLT
+375 ITIMITPIFAVTLT
-389 AAMTE
+389 SAMID
-394 IVNKAQNTLE
+394 IVNYAQETLE
-404 NSFKASSSNLI
+404 NSFKTSSSNLI

-421 ASQSNFK
+421 ASQSNFR

-436 TGRDDWKQFDPNKST
+436 TGRDDWQQFDPNKST
-451 IIKVLSQMYGT
+451 IVKVLSQTYGT
-462 STDPAEQ
+462 TTDPAEQ

-480 YNALSYSTFLA
+480 YNALSYATYLS
-491 NHQESDDSI
+491 NHQESDTSI
-500 QASVNTSLLNK
+500 QASTNTSLLNK
-511 GAQVSRSADEGTTYA
+511 GAQVSRSADEGVTYS

-549 KETTINS
+549 MQ
-556 YGFIT
+556 T
-561 TTDNSNNT
+561 TTQTDGQPSDNNNT
-569 ANPSD
+569 TNPSY
-574 TDNDNAQNYESD
+574 NNNLHNIESD
-586 KDKKELKVSK
+586 KDKKELKISK

-616 WATQV
+616 WGTQV

-751 QGVNGGVTG
+751 RGVNGGVTG

-780 LASTYMTMAIISIM
+780 LASTYMIMAIISIM

-862 SITFLTT
+862 SITSLTT

-877 VGQDA
+877 LGQDA
-882 VFGIGGAI
+882 AFGVGGAI
-890 DGGIALIVNILITIA
+890 DGGIALIANILITIA

-957 RKAIDFNSQRDSL
+957 RKAIDFNSQRDALS
-970 FKGAQKAGGVAKGVA
+970 KGAQKAGGVVKGVA

-998 AVVSAKH
+998 AVVGVKH
-1005 KTNQNAKNKLDNIL
+1005 KANQNAKNKLDNIL

-1030 VNGVTTDGK
+1030 INGVTTDGK
-1039 ASDTDNTNIL
+1039 ASDTDNTNVL
-1049 GGVGG
+1049 GGIDNNSGV
-1054 NGRAASSRKPSKTA
+1054 AASRKPSKTD

-1086 ALDTLDSTGIKKG
+1086 ALETIDSTGIKKG
-1099 KNRYQKLKGQILNA
+1099 KNRYQKLKGQLLNA

-1135 MLAGGADVNK
+1135 MLANGADVNK

-1154 KAIFTKSAAKQAG
+1154 KAIFTKNAAKQAH
-1167 ASITERPN
+1167 ATITERPN

-1216 PAKIDRKSIKQLSN
+1216 PVKVDGESVKQLSN
-1230 LSNTEKVRMLQ
+1230 LSNIEKVRMLQ
-1241 QQAKMLDKI
+1241 KQAKVLDKI

-1262 RIAEKQTKAINEL
+1262 RIAEKQTKAINKL
-1275 AKAAKRLNDK
+1275 TKAAKRLNDK
-1285 RARQE
+1285 RATQTE
-1290 KVKRVRKAYSQK
+1290 VKRVRKAYSKK

-1308 KFDPRAVKDLA
+1308 RFDPRAVKDLA

>member
-1 MSIFLI
+1 
-7 ILKRYGLLH
+7 
-16 NKSKRKYVLQAIAGI
+16 
-31 YDCGVYKN
+31 
-39 LLVAYNRQSIHIEA
+39 
-53 VRSNREDFKFS
+53 
-64 MCLSMLKYVWSG
+64 
-76 SIMLFG
+76 MLFG
-82 NVKKRIVASALT
+82 NVKKRIVASVLT
-94 LALAF
+94 LVLAF

-140 WATNSNSMVDSVIS
+140 WAANSNSMVDSVIS

-201 NYQYVDTYVMTGD
+201 NYQYVDTYVMNGD
-214 QSIKYH
+214 QSTKHH

-235 AGSMAGTAS
+235 AGSMAGMAS

-262 AVININ
+262 AVVNIN

-278 GSLSNEKPKTPD
+278 GSLSNEKSKTPD
-290 QKNFSDTMNEQV
+290 QKNLSDTMNEQV
-302 QKVDKDNPAKAWL
+302 QKIDKDNPAKAWL

-343 IIAALTMSLVFALR
+343 IIAALTLSLVFALR

-375 ITILLTPILAVTLT
+375 ITIMLTPILAVTLT
-389 AAMTE
+389 AAMTDM
-394 IVNKAQNTLE
+394 VNRAQTTLE

-451 IIKVLSQMYGT
+451 IVKVLSQMYGT

-480 YNALSYSTFLA
+480 YNALSYATFLA

-500 QASVNTSLLNK
+500 QASVNTILLNK
-511 GAQVSRSADEGTTYA
+511 GAQVSRSADEGTTYS

-537 NANAKQGTSTQQ
+537 NANAKQGTSAPQTQ
-549 KETTINS
+549 
-556 YGFIT
+556 T
-561 TTDNSNNT
+561 TTNSDGSTTDDSNNT
-569 ANPSD
+569 VKPSD
-574 TDNDNAQNYESD
+574 AYDNDKLDVESD

-616 WATQV
+616 WGTQV

-730 FDLDLASVGRSDAGT
+730 FDLDLASIGRSDAGT

-765 IPNSGKADLEAKISH
+765 IPNAGKADLEAKISH
-780 LASTYMTMAIISIM
+780 LASTYMIMAIISIM

-869 EGVASAIG
+869 EGVSSAIG
-877 VGQDA
+877 LGQDA
-882 VFGIGGAI
+882 AFGVGGAI
-890 DGGIALIVNILITIA
+890 DGGIALIANILITIA

-957 RKAIDFNSQRDSL
+957 RKAIDFNSQRDALS
-970 FKGAQKAGGVAKGVA
+970 KGVQKAGGVAKGVA

-1005 KTNQNAKNKLDNIL
+1005 KANQNAKNRLDNIL

-1030 VNGVTTDGK
+1030 INGVTTDGK
-1039 ASDTDNTNIL
+1039 ASDTDNTNVL
-1049 GGVGG
+1049 GGIDNNSGV
-1054 NGRAASSRKPSKTA
+1054 AASRKPSKTD

-1086 ALDTLDSTGIKKG
+1086 ALETLDSTGIKKG
-1099 KNRYQKLKGQILNA
+1099 KNRYQKLKGQLLNA
-1113 DLDAQKK
+1113 DLGAQKK

-1135 MLAGGADVNK
+1135 MLASGADVNK
-1145 LISSVSADG
+1145 LISSVSTDG
-1154 KAIFTKSAAKQAG
+1154 KAIFTKNAAKQAG

-1175 GQTVATLPNG
+1175 GQTVGTLPNG
-1185 KKIMVDPKT
+1185 KTIMIDPKT

-1216 PAKIDRKSIKQLSN
+1216 PVKVDRESVKQLSN
-1230 LSNTEKVRMLQ
+1230 LSNTEKIRMLQ

-1275 AKAAKRLNDK
+1275 TKAAKRLNDK
-1285 RARQE
+1285 RAAQAE
-1290 KVKRVRKAYSQK
+1290 VKRVRKAYSQK

-1308 KFDPRAVKDLA
+1308 RSDTRAVKDLA

>member
-1 MSIFLI
+1 
-7 ILKRYGLLH
+7 
-16 NKSKRKYVLQAIAGI
+16 
-31 YDCGVYKN
+31 
-39 LLVAYNRQSIHIEA
+39 
-53 VRSNREDFKFS
+53 
-64 MCLSMLKYVWSG
+64 
-76 SIMLFG
+76 MLFG
-82 NVKKRIVASALT
+82 NIKKRIVASVLT
-94 LALAF
+94 LVLAF

-214 QSIKYH
+214 QSTKYH

-235 AGSMAGTAS
+235 AGSMAGMAS

-262 AVININ
+262 AVVNIN

-451 IIKVLSQMYGT
+451 IVKVLSQMYGT

-500 QASVNTSLLNK
+500 QASVNTNLLNK

-537 NANAKQGTSTQQ
+537 NANAKQGTSAPQTQ
-549 KETTINS
+549 
-556 YGFIT
+556 T
-561 TTDNSNNT
+561 TTNSDGSTTDDSNNT
-569 ANPSD
+569 VKPSD
-574 TDNDNAQNYESD
+574 AYDSD
-586 KDKKELKVSK
+586 KLDAESNNDKKELKVSK

-765 IPNSGKADLEAKISH
+765 IPNAGKEDLEAKISH
-780 LASTYMTMAIISIM
+780 LASTYMIMAIISIM

-882 VFGIGGAI
+882 AFGIGGAI

-957 RKAIDFNSQRDSL
+957 RKAIDFNSQRDALS
-970 FKGAQKAGGVAKGVA
+970 KGAGKAGGVVKGVA
-985 AVGVGAAIGAGAA
+985 AFGVGAAVGAGAA

-1005 KTNQNAKNKLDNIL
+1005 RVNQNAKNRLDNIL

-1030 VNGVTTDGK
+1030 VNGVATDGK
-1039 ASDTDNTNIL
+1039 ASNTDNTNVL
-1049 GGVGG
+1049 GGIDG
-1054 NGRAASSRKPSKTA
+1054 NGGAASSRKPSKTD

-1086 ALDTLDSTGIKKG
+1086 ALETLDSTGIKKG
-1099 KNRYQKLKGQILNA
+1099 KNRYQKLKGQLLNA

-1135 MLAGGADVNK
+1135 MLASGADVNK

-1154 KAIFTKSAAKQAG
+1154 KAIFTKNAAKQAG

-1175 GQTVATLPNG
+1175 GQTVGALPNG
-1185 KKIMVDPKT
+1185 KKIMIDPKT

-1206 SKVATSIKSN
+1206 SKIATSVKSS
-1216 PAKIDRKSIKQLSN
+1216 PVKVDKASIQQLSN
-1230 LSNTEKVRMLQ
+1230 LSNTKKVNIAKKQIDMLEKIR
-1241 QQAKMLDKI
+1241 
-1250 KRTSEKAGETQE
+1250 RTSEKAGETQE

-1275 AKAAKRLNDK
+1275 TKAAKRLNDK
-1285 RARQE
+1285 RATQAE
-1290 KVKRVRKAYSQK
+1290 VKRVRKAYSQK

-1308 KFDPRAVKDLA
+1308 RSDPRAVKDLA